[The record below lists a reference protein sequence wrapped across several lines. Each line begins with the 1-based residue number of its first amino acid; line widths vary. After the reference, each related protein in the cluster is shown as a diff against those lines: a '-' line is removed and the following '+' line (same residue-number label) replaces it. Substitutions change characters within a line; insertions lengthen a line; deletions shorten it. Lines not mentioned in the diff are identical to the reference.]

1 MAYIAQLDTFVSR
14 LNDDTDYKN
23 SHSVLSELLDMI
35 ETFNGAADYE
45 YFLKNLTPIFIKK
58 LKDVPVSFN
67 SLSMEHKLR
76 NSVLEIIHRSIMNE
90 TFQPYSEQ
98 ILETLTEIL
107 VEENEDNG
115 VLCMKIITSLHKT
128 YKANLSEKVQPF
140 VDIINEIYKN
150 MPQTVKDVFEE
161 DKTKDKEAES
171 SPTASETNGGK
182 KEMSP
187 GVVGA
192 GSFNDDS
199 AQQPKTLARAM
210 YSFKTLA
217 ECPITMVSLYSSY
230 KNLVQTSLPTFLP
243 NIINILTLQVEQQ
256 KIFREEAEKE
266 GKITT
271 SISPQI
277 KNRQAFSD
285 LILGQ
290 VKAASF
296 LAYVFIRGYANQQLG
311 QEQSKI
317 VPDVIL
323 RLLQDCPAEL
333 SVARKE
339 LLHATRHILSTPFR
353 TQFIPKIE
361 LLFDEKILIGEGL
374 TSFETLRP
382 LAYSTVADFIHNV
395 RNELTPKQIWST
407 VRIYCDLLKD
417 DLLALTVQI
426 MSAKLLL
433 NLVERIMKL
442 PNKLEGRQLFMI
454 IIDSYAKRFQSL
466 NRKYDYTIR
475 KHNEFEK
482 KRAKKEIESKKAIQR
497 YSSRKV
503 DQLEE
508 AKEDT
513 IEDDKLLEFDIKDSQ
528 SEQKAL
534 EDLSINDDHDDIEMK
549 DVEKSD
555 TTETKPGTSSSE
567 TIDIFNIEEL
577 SPISSSPANI
587 NSDLLKDA
595 RYLFRT
601 LMTFLKSVIFG
612 LKNCNPPVPP
622 QPVPTDP
629 KIAGQTVNYDKW
641 NDSAKITSFEEVNI
655 LRNLFRGGISCLR
668 FFSVSKSK
676 PSIPTGKSFDFST
689 GGPNLP
695 ITSSKEEK
703 DLMEIFATIFIHIDP
718 ASFNEIVTYELPF
731 MFESMLENAAL
742 LHLPQFF
749 LASEITSANFSGIL
763 ISFLKSKLDE
773 LGRVE
778 LIKSNILIRL
788 FKLCFMSVNLFP
800 TANESVILPHLNYL
814 ILESLK
820 LATKAEE
827 PIVYSYLV
835 RILFRSISGGRF
847 ENLYKEIMPILPVLL
862 ESLNKMIANSR
873 RPYERDIYVELCLTV
888 PVRLSV
894 LVPHL
899 NHLTRPL
906 VYALNGTQ
914 ELVTQ
919 GLRTFE
925 LCVDNLTAEYF
936 DPMIEPVI
944 DEVMAA
950 LWKHLE
956 PVPYHHQH
964 SHTAIRI
971 LGKLG
976 GRNHKNFKPCQSLV
990 FLGELDQEVNAL
1002 FTIHGLNGEIPVS
1015 ITPGIRS
1022 AIDLLEDPRLK
1033 IHYRISAFKYLSGI
1047 LKLFIDTTKPGS
1059 VDGQEYSK
1067 FLLRCI
1073 ESLKSDVVSEGS
1085 EIEGGIEL
1093 SNSDIKDISKL
1104 DRQQKLFLRLLE
1116 ILFFSISIPEL
1127 KDEASELIDGITT
1140 HFTLIYVGTSVIDR
1154 VKKERSFSVNDK
1166 EGKCFI
1172 DETTF
1177 LNAINY
1183 ALSFWDKDVRQK
1195 GIDLI
1200 KKIYETS
1207 VIIFGSDENALY
1219 SPIFRTMFYKFTH
1232 CCYNEYYHTK
1242 LGGILGLKTL
1252 FEELRIPPSWFFKRQ
1267 FELVRSVFF
1276 ILRDTPETA
1285 PYEVREL
1292 AKDLV
1297 IKILQ
1302 ECNEKLTKE
1311 TILEKPFQT
1320 LIGALVYDLAS
1331 ANPLVREVSQKSLK
1345 VLSDTTDVP
1354 IATIM
1359 GPCKLLLLT
1368 PIFGKPLRALPFP
1381 MQIGNIDAIT
1391 FCLGLDNTFL
1401 TFNDELN
1408 RLLLEALALV
1418 DAEDESLANVHRL
1431 HEYRTAKQL
1440 IELRVVCIKLLSLAL
1455 TKPDFSLGSLAEARI
1470 RILGVFFKALCN
1482 KSTEIIH
1489 AAHLGLKS
1497 SLQENAKLPKEL
1509 LQNGLRPMLMN
1520 LSDHKKLTI
1529 SGLEALARLLELLI
1543 SYFRVEIGRKL
1554 LDHLMAW
1561 AQINTLRQ
1569 IALQDLENN
1578 HTVQIVMAILNIFH
1592 LLPAKAYTFMEEIIG
1607 TLQYLEGHLDRHQ
1620 NSPFRIP
1627 VAKFLNRFPE
1637 NCIDYF
1643 TQNFKNRKLGSMLAS
1658 FAGMK
1663 DCEKIRN
1670 VAKERIQAIY
1680 EDVVG
1685 ETDPEVK
1692 VVKFANLVDLLE
1704 SITTRDE
1711 DWFNSLKE
1719 LLLSVLKMIEQIV
1732 ELKYNSALI
1741 SAAHFQADQSISKF
1755 LNIIVNYLI
1764 LNPSESS
1771 MTFSTIEM
1779 LCSLKIKLPSELED
1793 FIFKHIVC
1801 SDDISHRELY
1811 LNNSIDFI
1819 TTDEKASLKTKIM
1832 CLKKIINSILLFEIL
1847 KNGNADVFFKNDEWL
1862 NKVCNNI
1869 WRSTNDII
1877 TDHTSGTMDTYRFEL
1892 LEMTS
1897 ILLKWC
1903 TSSVSNYRKDII
1915 KFSWNYIKLEDNI
1928 TKQVAYVTTA
1938 FFISAFEIPA
1948 KLATQVFV
1956 ALLRTHQTDSR
1967 HLVRQALD
1975 ILAPVM
1981 SERMNDV
1988 EAPLSWLKW
1997 PRRVISED
2005 GFNVT
2010 QVLNVYQFI
2019 VHHPDLF
2026 FVAREHF
2033 VSNIITA
2040 MGKLTIL
2047 ANPALENQ
2055 VLAIELSELILKWE
2069 TKGAKEKQ
2077 EKQVEDGENIALENG
2092 ESKESDDIEVDQE
2105 ENQEENEENRVTR
2118 ADLVSDFT
2126 TSSNY
2131 SIPFGQREACV
2142 TFLIRYVCISPQRAS
2157 ESELGQKALGILYD
2171 LLSPRHWSE
2180 VSVKLTFF
2188 EKFLL
2193 SNDLNSSNLLGYCLN
2208 ALEVL
2213 GVVLEWKK
2221 SEWIVS
2227 NLGYLQKLL
2236 EKCIKSDNHDIQE
2249 VLQRVLRIIL
2259 QAINDEKGTLT
2270 SVDDEEDEVKDFISL
2285 LISTVSEDLGDMPSV
2300 AAGVTLSWTLAN
2312 YRPSTLDSLLP
2323 LIMRTFSKLCKDHIT
2338 ITHQGSQSSSSP
2350 KDSSNSE
2357 FEARMTTKLLE
2368 KILNLSSMRISN
2380 LGDQRRIF
2388 LSLLAQLIERSL
2400 DKATLEKIIK
2410 MVKSWVFSRTDLF
2423 PTTKEKAAILAKMM
2437 VFEIRGEPTL
2447 SKDFYQIIVDIFEDD
2462 TFSCTELTVRM
2473 EQPFLVGTRSADVS
2487 IRRKLM
2493 SILNNSLEKDIS
2505 KRLYY
2510 VIREQNW
2517 EYLADYPWLNQALQL
2532 LFGAFEFD
2540 RNIELLSDE
2549 YKLPPLESDR
2559 FKFSPQENTAED
2571 DKDGDAMDVDRE
2583 EKSTST
2589 DDLNSLISKHFMF
2602 LEKISSIT
2610 AGEILEP
2617 LIDMFYQSSQSIH
2630 RVWSIIFPIAFKSIP
2645 RSEHL
2650 DFTRFLVILLSKD
2663 YHTRQAD
2670 SRPNVIQSLL
2680 EGVARTNELQLPPF
2694 AIECLASNF
2703 NAWPQGIHILETIEK
2718 QSINGNA
2725 EVREVTQDALAELYA
2740 TLKEDD
2746 MFYGLWRRRAKYSE
2760 TIAALS
2766 FEQIGLWDKAQQL
2779 YETAQIKARSG
2790 ALPYGESE
2798 YALWEDHWILCA
2810 EKLQHWDILTE
2821 LAKHEGFS
2829 DLLLECGWRVAD
2841 WNTDRE
2847 TLDQTVKSVMDV
2859 PTPRR
2864 QVFETFLCLQ
2874 GYGQEKETLHDL
2886 SKLCDEG
2893 IQLALRKWHGLPTRF
2908 NNAHIPLLHTF
2919 QQYVEFMEA
2928 SQVYALLVTTNA
2940 ENLDAK
2946 SQELKRVLQVWRE
2959 RLPNIWDDINIWNDL
2974 VTWRQHAFQVI
2985 NKVYMPFIPMLQQ
2998 SNSGGNA
3005 NSYAYRGFHE
3015 IAWVINRFAHVAR
3028 KHSMADVC
3036 INQLTKIYQL
3046 PNIEIQEA
3054 FLKLKEQVKCHYQN
3068 PNELNTGLDVIRN
3081 TNLVYFATQQ
3091 KAEFFTLKG
3100 MFLNKLNQKDEAN
3113 KAFAT
3118 SVQIDLNLPKA
3129 WAEWGMFNDR
3139 RFKEKPN
3146 DMVYA
3151 NNAISCYLQ
3160 AAGLYKNGKTRK
3172 LLARILWLISLDDV
3186 SGTLAQAFDNFRGEV
3201 PVWYWITFI
3210 SQLLTALS
3218 YSEARL
3224 VRQILIR
3231 IAKSYPQ
3238 ALHFQLRTT
3247 KEDFAAKQRQFMD
3260 SRNSSNRA
3268 NITAPQK
3275 QDVKSEEKTNES
3287 IKSESTENAQNA
3299 SAGTTP
3305 NATLAKDGSPPSSS
3319 APASSHQT
3327 NGSPAASGSP
3337 GTTAAASGAQ
3347 ATPSAPDARSSNPST
3362 SKPTPVPTPAATSG
3376 GAATPGSTTGVSG
3389 TNSTPGIKPQQTSAN
3404 GAVRQS
3410 WEHVEEIMGILK
3422 TAYPL
3427 LALSLESLVDQINQR
3442 FKCTA
3447 DEDAYR
3453 LGVALLNDGVQYL
3466 NRLGNPR
3473 DDAKLPP
3480 STEANITRFAE
3491 TVLPKQIRSEFE
3503 KDLVIGKPNLE
3514 TYIIKLRK
3522 WRDRLED
3529 KLDRRFSEV
3538 NLENLCPHLS
3548 EFHHQK
3554 FEEIEVPGQYLLNKD
3569 NNAHFV
3575 KIERFLPTLDLVRGT
3590 NACYKRLKIRG
3601 HDGSL
3606 HAFAVQFP
3614 AARHCR
3620 REECVFQLFRIFGDT
3635 LSRKVETRRRNI
3647 QFTLPIAVPLSP
3659 HIRIINDDSKDITMQ
3674 KVYEDFCKRNG
3685 KNRDEPFV
3693 YTVEKLRAAFDP
3705 RLPKPDIMS
3714 IKVEILSAIQSLLVP
3729 STILKNYFIENYP
3742 QFEDFWLFRKQFT
3755 SQYASFIFSTYMMCV
3770 NTRQPQKIHVNKGSG
3785 SVWTSDM
3792 LPCKIASKNASLDG
3806 SRGGKPAPLFYNAE
3820 LVPFRLTPNIQK
3832 LIGETGLEGILSVY
3846 ILAIG
3851 RALTEPES
3859 DLEQYLTLFVRDEV
3873 ISWSIQQD
3881 PPRPIPQDSQ
3891 LREIV
3896 RVNVDLIIKRVLSM
3910 GHISSGPSTSTQN
3923 VLELIA
3929 QAVNPRNLAAADTLW
3944 MAYF

>member
-1 MAYIAQLDTFVSR
+1 MSYTAQLDVFVSR
-14 LNDDTDYKN
+14 LNDSADYRTA
-23 SHSVLSELLDMI
+23 HSILSELLDMI
-35 ETFNGAADYE
+35 ETFNGAAEYE
-45 YFLKNLTPIFIKK
+45 YFLKNLVPIFIKN
-58 LKDVPVSFN
+58 LEDVPISFI
-67 SLSMEHKLR
+67 STSPEHKLR
-76 NSVLEIIHRSIMNE
+76 NCILEIIHRSIMNE
-90 TFQPYSEQ
+90 TFEPFSEQ
-98 ILETLTEIL
+98 ILDALTKIL
-107 VEENEDNG
+107 VDENEDNG
-115 VLCMKIITSLHKT
+115 VLCMKVITSLHKS
-128 YKANLSEKVQPF
+128 YKAKLSEKVQPF
-140 VDIINEIYKN
+140 VEVISQIYEN
-150 MPQTVKDVFEE
+150 MPKTVSEIFNND
-161 DKTKDKEAES
+161 TS
-171 SPTASETNGGK
+171 SSITASSQESD

-187 GVVGA
+187 LIVEE
-192 GSFNDDS
+192 SS
-199 AQQPKTLARAM
+199 TKTLNKAM
-210 YSFKTLA
+210 FSFKTLA

-230 KNLVQTSLPTFLP
+230 KTLVQTSLPEFLP
-243 NIINILTLQVEQQ
+243 KIINILVLEVEEQRL
-256 KIFREEAEKE
+256 FREEASKE
-266 GKITT
+266 GKVTA
-271 SISPQI
+271 SISPKI
-277 KNRQAFSD
+277 KNRQAYSD
-285 LILGQ
+285 FILGQ

-296 LAYVFIRGYANQQLG
+296 LAYVFIRGYANQHLSSERSQV
-311 QEQSKI
+311 

-407 VRIYCDLLKD
+407 VKIYCDLLKD
-417 DLLALTVQI
+417 DSLALTVQI

-442 PNKLEGRQLFMI
+442 PNKLEGRQLFML
-454 IIDSYAKRFQSL
+454 IIDSYAKRFESL
-466 NRKYDYTIR
+466 NRKYNYIIN
-475 KHNEFEK
+475 KFNEFEK
-482 KRAKKEIESKKAIQR
+482 NRGQKEAESKKAIER
-497 YSSRKV
+497 YTSKRIDNDSNNSN
-503 DQLEE
+503 DN
-508 AKEDT
+508 D
-513 IEDDKLLEFDIKDSQ
+513 KDSHDE
-528 SEQKAL
+528 SEEPVMTPATSTD
-534 EDLSINDDHDDIEMK
+534 ENDDDDVKIKELPE
-549 DVEKSD
+549 DVEMLD
-555 TTETKPGTSSSE
+555 EDETETKPKEEEEEEE
-567 TIDIFNIEEL
+567 TKENGKTEKSDVEEKHKTETKDEDDEEAIFLDLFNIESFSPIAT
-577 SPISSSPANI
+577 SPISS

-601 LMTFLKSVIFG
+601 LMTFLKSMIFG

-622 QPVPTDP
+622 QPTQNDP
-629 KIAGQTVNYDKW
+629 KNPGQQVNYDKW
-641 NDSAKITSFEEVNI
+641 NDSAKLISYEEVNV
-655 LRNLFRGGISCLR
+655 LRALFRGGISCLR
-668 FFSVSKSK
+668 FFSVSKVK
-676 PSIPTGKSFDFST
+676 PSIAPAKAFDFST

-718 ASFNEIVTYELPF
+718 ASFNEIVSSELPF
-731 MFESMLENAAL
+731 MFESMLENATL

-749 LASEITSANFSGIL
+749 LASEVTSANFSSIL
-763 ISFLKSKLDE
+763 IIFLKNNLDQ
-773 LGRVE
+773 LGKVE
-778 LIKSNILIRL
+778 LVKSNILIRL
-788 FKLCFMSVNLFP
+788 FKLCFMSVHLFP
-800 TANESVILPHLNYL
+800 AANESVILPHLNHL

-820 LATKAEE
+820 LSTKAEE

-862 ESLNKMIANSR
+862 ENLNKMIANAR

-899 NHLTRPL
+899 NYLTRPL
-906 VYALNGTQ
+906 VYALNGSQ
-914 ELVTQ
+914 ELITQ

-944 DEVMAA
+944 DEIMAA

-976 GRNHKNFKPCQSLV
+976 GRNHKHFKPCKNLITQS
-990 FLGELDQEVNAL
+990 ELDQEIKAL
-1002 FTIHGLNGEIPVS
+1002 FSVYGLNGKVPIS
-1015 ITPGIRS
+1015 ITPGVQS
-1022 AIDLLEDPRLK
+1022 AIKLLEDQRLK
-1033 IHYRISAFKYLSGI
+1033 VHYRISAFKYLTSI
-1047 LKLFIDTTKPGS
+1047 LKLFIDTTPIPEG
-1059 VDGQEYSK
+1059 YSK
-1067 FLLRCI
+1067 F
-1073 ESLKSDVVSEGS
+1073 VSESVDMLKQEKIS
-1085 EIEGGIEL
+1085 ETVEL
-1093 SNSDIKDISKL
+1093 EETGVADVAKL
-1104 DRQQKLFLRLLE
+1104 DRQQLLFTRLLE
-1116 ILFFSISIPEL
+1116 ILFFSISIPEV
-1127 KDEASELIDGITT
+1127 KEEASALIDGLTT
-1140 HFTLIYVGTSVIDR
+1140 HFTLLYLGTSVVDKI
-1154 VKKERSFSVNDK
+1154 KKERPFSVNDN
-1166 EGKCFI
+1166 EGKAYI
-1172 DETTF
+1172 SETAF
-1177 LNAINY
+1177 LSALNY
-1183 ALSFWDKDVRQK
+1183 ALSFWDKDVRNK
-1195 GIDLI
+1195 GIEAI
-1200 KKIYETS
+1200 KNVYTTT
-1207 VIIFGSDENALY
+1207 VTLFGSEENALN
-1219 SPIFRTMFYKFTH
+1219 SPVFRSMFYKFTH
-1232 CCYNEYYHTK
+1232 CCYNEYYYSK
-1242 LGGILGLKTL
+1242 LGGILGLKTM
-1252 FEELRIPPSWFFKRQ
+1252 FEDLGISSKWFFKRQ
-1267 FELVRSVFF
+1267 FELVRSIFF

-1285 PYEVREL
+1285 PFEVRDS
-1292 AKDLV
+1292 AKTLV
-1297 IKILQ
+1297 LKLLK
-1302 ECNEKLTKE
+1302 ECNSGLSKDEV
-1311 TILEKPFQT
+1311 LEKPFQT
-1320 LIGALVYDLAS
+1320 VVGALVYDLAS
-1331 ANPLVREVSQKSLK
+1331 SNPLVREVSQSALK
-1345 VLSDTTDVP
+1345 VLSETTNVP
-1354 IATIM
+1354 IAIIM
-1359 GPCKLLLLT
+1359 GPCKHLLLT

-1391 FCLGLDNTFL
+1391 FCLDIPDTFL
-1401 TFNDELN
+1401 TFNEELN

-1431 HEYRTAKQL
+1431 NEFRTSKQL

-1455 TKPDFSLGSLAEARI
+1455 TKPDFALGPLAEYRI

-1482 KSTEIIH
+1482 KSTEIIN
-1489 AAHLGLKS
+1489 AAHLGLQS

-1520 LSDHKKLTI
+1520 LSDHKKLTV

-1561 AQINTLRQ
+1561 AQINTLRR
-1569 IALQDLENN
+1569 IAGLDLENN
-1578 HTVQIVMAILNIFH
+1578 HTVQIVLAILNIFH
-1592 LLPAKAYTFMEEIIG
+1592 LLPPKAYTFMEEIIN

-1620 NSPFRIP
+1620 NSPFRVP
-1627 VAKFLNRFPE
+1627 VAKFLNRFAE
-1637 NCIDYF
+1637 NCIEYYI
-1643 TQNFKNRKLGSMLAS
+1643 TNFKNRKLGNTLAS
-1658 FAGMK
+1658 IAGMEGCDK
-1663 DCEKIRN
+1663 IRDIAKEKIQS
-1670 VAKERIQAIY
+1670 ILD
-1680 EDVVG
+1680 DVQN
-1685 ETDPEVK
+1685 ETVEETK

-1704 SITTRDE
+1704 AITKYDH
-1711 DWFNSLKE
+1711 DWFDKQKDF
-1719 LLLSVLKMIEQIV
+1719 LSNVSKLV
-1732 ELKYNSALI
+1732 ENISKIRNNVPLVSPAL
-1741 SAAHFQADQSISKF
+1741 FQADQAIDK
-1755 LNIIVNYLI
+1755 LQVILINYLER
-1764 LNPSESS
+1764 NPTEIDLLFVIVERHSQ
-1771 MTFSTIEM
+1771 
-1779 LCSLKIKLPSELED
+1779 LKLKIPNQLED
-1793 FIFKHIVC
+1793 YIFTKIVSS
-1801 SDDISHRELY
+1801 SDIEYREKY
-1811 LNNSIDFI
+1811 LNKCIDFI
-1819 TTDEKASLKTKIM
+1819 SDSSSNLKSKIFFIR
-1832 CLKKIINSILLFEIL
+1832 KVFNSILIFEF
-1847 KNGNADVFFKNDEWL
+1847 KTKGKVDEFFTSSPAWL
-1862 NKVCNNI
+1862 EKICNNI
-1869 WRSTNDII
+1869 WKSTNDII
-1877 TDHTSGTMDTYRFEL
+1877 TGHTSGILDSYRYAL
-1892 LEMTS
+1892 LELTAL
-1897 ILLKWC
+1897 LLKIAP
-1903 TSSVSNYRKDII
+1903 NFIGDLKKDII

-1928 TKQVAYVTTA
+1928 TKQVAYVTTSY
-1938 FFISAFEIPA
+1938 FISSYEIPA

-1956 ALLRTHQTDSR
+1956 ALLRTHQADSR
-1967 HLVRQALD
+1967 HLVKQALD

-1981 SERMNDV
+1981 SERMIDV
-1988 EAPLSWLKW
+1988 ESPDSWLKW
-1997 PRRVISED
+1997 PRRIISED

-2019 VHHPDLF
+2019 VQHPDLF

-2033 VSNIITA
+2033 ISNIITA

-2047 ANPALENQ
+2047 ANPAIENQ
-2055 VLAIELSELILKWE
+2055 VLAIELAELILKWE
-2069 TKGAKEKQ
+2069 SRAKLEKKDQ
-2077 EKQVEDGENIALENG
+2077 DEP
-2092 ESKESDDIEVDQE
+2092 IEEV
-2105 ENQEENEENRVTR
+2105 R
-2118 ADLVSDFT
+2118 ADDFT
-2126 TSSNY
+2126 TSPNY

-2171 LLSPRHWSE
+2171 LLSPDHWAE

-2188 EKFLL
+2188 EKFVL

-2221 SEWIVS
+2221 SEWIIS
-2227 NLGYLQKLL
+2227 NLAYLHKLL

-2249 VLQRVLRIIL
+2249 VLQRVLKLIL
-2259 QAINDEKGTLT
+2259 QAINEQKDSDED
-2270 SVDDEEDEVKDFISL
+2270 DDEDEDVKEFISL
-2285 LISTVSEDLGDMPSV
+2285 LSSTVAEDLGDMPSV

-2312 YRPSTLDSLLP
+2312 YRPAILDSLLP
-2323 LIMRTFSKLCKDHIT
+2323 SIMRTFSKLCKDHIT
-2338 ITHQGSQSSSSP
+2338 ITHQGSQSSS
-2350 KDSSNSE
+2350 KDSANSE
-2357 FEARMTTKLLE
+2357 YEAKMTTRLLE

-2380 LGDQRRIF
+2380 LADQRRIF

-2400 DKATLEKIIK
+2400 DKDTLEKIIK
-2410 MVKSWVFSRTDLF
+2410 MVKTWVFSRTDLF
-2423 PTTKEKAAILAKMM
+2423 PTTKEKAAILSKMM

-2447 SKDFYQIIVDIFEDD
+2447 SKEFYQIIVDIFEDD

-2510 VIREQNW
+2510 IIREQNW
-2517 EYLADYPWLNQALQL
+2517 EFLADYPWLNQALQL
-2532 LFGAFEFD
+2532 LYGSFD
-2540 RNIELLSDE
+2540 FDTKIELVDSE
-2549 YKLPPLESDR
+2549 NKLPQVSILSLPKSD
-2559 FKFSPQENTAED
+2559 SNMEVDTENAS
-2571 DKDGDAMDVDRE
+2571 VDE
-2583 EKSTST
+2583 LLKKHNEFLAKVS
-2589 DDLNSLISKHFMF
+2589 DLR
-2602 LEKISSIT
+2602 
-2610 AGEILEP
+2610 AGAILEP
-2617 LIDMFYQSSQSIH
+2617 LIDLFYQSSDAIH
-2630 RVWSIIFPIAFKSIP
+2630 RAWSNLFPIAFTSIP
-2645 RSEHL
+2645 RSEYL
-2650 DFTRFLVILLSKD
+2650 DFTRYLVILLSKD
-2663 YHTRQAD
+2663 YHTRQVD
-2670 SRPNVIQSLL
+2670 SRPNVIVSLL
-2680 EGVARTNELQLPPF
+2680 EGIARCDGLQLPPF
-2694 AIECLASNF
+2694 AVECLATNF
-2703 NAWPQGIHILETIEK
+2703 NGWSQGINILENIEE
-2718 QSINGNA
+2718 QSAIGNA
-2725 EVREVTQDALAELYA
+2725 EVREVTQDALAKLYA

-2760 TIAALS
+2760 TISALS
-2766 FEQIGLWDKAQQL
+2766 YEQIGLWDKAQQL

-2810 EKLQHWDILTE
+2810 EKLQHWDILTD
-2821 LAKHEGFS
+2821 LARHEGFS

-2841 WNTDRE
+2841 WFNDRE
-2847 TLDQTVKSVMDV
+2847 TIDQTVKNVMDV

-2874 GYGQEKETLHDL
+2874 GFAKEKETLQDL
-2886 SKLCDEG
+2886 SRLCDEG
-2893 IQLALRKWHGLPTRF
+2893 IQLALRKWHGLPQRF

-2928 SQVYALLVTTNA
+2928 SQVYASLQTTNA
-2940 ENLDAK
+2940 QNLDVK

-2959 RLPNIWDDINIWNDL
+2959 RLPNIWDDINLWNDL
-2974 VTWRQHAFQVI
+2974 VVWRQHAFQVI
-2985 NKVYMPFIPMLQQ
+2985 NSVYLPLIQQ
-2998 SNSGGNA
+2998 TNSGGNA
-3005 NSYAYRGFHE
+3005 NSYAYRGYHE

-3028 KHSMADVC
+3028 KHNMADVC
-3036 INQLTKIYQL
+3036 IKELTRIYQL

-3068 PNELNTGLDVIRN
+3068 PNELNTGLDVISS

-3139 RFKEKPN
+3139 RFKENPN

-3151 NNAISCYLQ
+3151 NNAVTCYLS

-3172 LLARILWLISLDDV
+3172 LLARILWLISLDDA
-3186 SGTLAQAFDNFRGEV
+3186 SGTLAQAFENFRGEV

-3210 SQLLTALS
+3210 PQLLTSLS
-3218 YSEARL
+3218 HKEAKLARQVL
-3224 VRQILIR
+3224 VR

-3247 KEDFAAKQRQFMD
+3247 KEDFAAKQRQGEAV
-3260 SRNSSNRA
+3260 RQQQA
-3268 NITAPQK
+3268 
-3275 QDVKSEEKTNES
+3275 
-3287 IKSESTENAQNA
+3287 NAQ
-3299 SAGTTP
+3299 
-3305 NATLAKDGSPPSSS
+3305 
-3319 APASSHQT
+3319 APAPPKTEGSETQTTDANGNQT
-3327 NGSPAASGSP
+3327 NGSENGTNATNTSNVTDTKDGDNVASSQSP
-3337 GTTAAASGAQ
+3337 NGNASSENGANSTDHTTTAQTGAPPQSSPQSRNSIPVAITQ
-3347 ATPSAPDARSSNPST
+3347 AL
-3362 SKPTPVPTPAATSG
+3362 
-3376 GAATPGSTTGVSG
+3376 
-3389 TNSTPGIKPQQTSAN
+3389 
-3404 GAVRQS
+3404 
-3410 WEHVEEIMGILK
+3410 EHVEEIMGILK

-3480 STEANITRFAE
+3480 VTEANITRFAE
-3491 TVLPKQIRSEFE
+3491 TVLPKQIRAEFE

-3569 NNAHFV
+3569 TNSHFI
-3575 KIERFLPTLDLVRGT
+3575 KIERFLPTIDLARGT
-3590 NACYKRLKIRG
+3590 NACYKRLRIRG

-3606 HAFAVQFP
+3606 HTFAVQFP

-3620 REECVFQLFRIFGDT
+3620 REESLFQLFRIFNDT
-3635 LSRKVETRRRNI
+3635 ISRKVETRRRNI

-3659 HIRIINDDSKDITMQ
+3659 HIRIINDDPRDVTMQ
-3674 KVYEDFCKRNG
+3674 KVYEDYCRRSG
-3685 KNRDEPFV
+3685 KSRDEPFI
-3693 YTVEKLRAAFDP
+3693 YTIEKLRAAFDP

-3714 IKVEILSAIQSLLVP
+3714 IRVEILSAIQSLLVP
-3729 STILKNYFIENYP
+3729 STVMKNYFIELYP

-3755 SQYASFIFSTYMMCV
+3755 SQYASFIFTTYMMCV
-3770 NTRQPQKIHVNKGSG
+3770 NARQPQKIHINKGSG
-3785 SVWTSDM
+3785 NVWTSDM
-3792 LPCKIASKNASLDG
+3792 LPCKIASKSALMMDNQQG
-3806 SRGGKPAPLFYNAE
+3806 RPTPLFYNAE
-3820 LVPFRLTPNIQK
+3820 MVPFRLTPNIQK
-3832 LIGETGLEGILSVY
+3832 LIGETSLEGVLAVY
-3846 ILAIG
+3846 ILCIA
-3851 RALTEPES
+3851 RALAEPES
-3859 DLEQYLTLFVRDEV
+3859 DLEQFLTLFVRDEV
-3873 ISWSIQQD
+3873 ISWCAQQE
-3881 PPRPIPQDSQ
+3881 PPRPIPQDKQ

-3896 RVNVDLIIKRVLSM
+3896 RINVEFIIKKVISIGR
-3910 GHISSGPSTSTQN
+3910 ISSGPSVATQN
-3923 VLELIA
+3923 VLELIS

>member
-1 MAYIAQLDTFVSR
+1 MSYSEQLDAFVSR
-14 LNDDTDYKN
+14 LNDNADYKTAY
-23 SHSVLSELLDMI
+23 SVLSELLDMM
-35 ETFNGAADYE
+35 ETFNGATEYE
-45 YFLKNLTPIFIKK
+45 YFLSNLVPIFIRN
-58 LKDVPVSFN
+58 LEEVPISFN
-67 SLSMEHKLR
+67 SQSPEHKLR
-76 NSVLEIIHRSIMNE
+76 NSTLEIIHRSIMND
-90 TFQPYSEQ
+90 TFQPFSEK
-98 ILETLTEIL
+98 ILDVLTKIL
-107 VEENEDNG
+107 LEENEDNG
-115 VLCMKIITSLHKT
+115 VLCMKIITSLHKA
-128 YKANLSEKVQPF
+128 YKTQLAEKVKPF
-140 VDIINEIYKN
+140 IEIINQIYDN
-150 MPQTVKDVFEE
+150 MPQTVQELISN
-161 DKTKDKEAES
+161 TS
-171 SPTASETNGGK
+171 SMPPSQDSDT

-187 GVVGA
+187 PP
-192 GSFNDDS
+192 FNEDGM
-199 AQQPKTLARAM
+199 QKTLNKAM
-210 YSFKTLA
+210 YSFKSLA
-217 ECPITMVSLYSSY
+217 ECPITIVSLFSSY
-230 KNLVQTSLPTFLP
+230 KNLVQTSLPDFLP
-243 NIINILTLQVEQQ
+243 RIINILSLQVEEQRLY
-256 KIFREEAEKE
+256 REEAEKE
-266 GKITT
+266 NKIVT
-271 SISPQI
+271 SISPKI
-277 KNRQAFSD
+277 KNRQAYSD
-285 LILGQ
+285 FILGQ

-296 LAYVFIRGYANQQLG
+296 LAYVIIRGYVNQHLPA
-311 QEQSKI
+311 EQSKV
-317 VPDVIL
+317 VPQVIL

-353 TQFIPKIE
+353 SEFIPKIE
-361 LLFDEKILIGEGL
+361 LLFNEKVLIGEGL
-374 TSFETLRP
+374 TSYETLRP

-395 RNELTPKQIWST
+395 RNELTPSQIWST
-407 VRIYCDLLKD
+407 VKIYCELLKD
-417 DLLALTVQI
+417 DSLALTVQI

-442 PNKLEGRQLFMI
+442 PSKLEGRQLFMI
-454 IIDSYAKRFQSL
+454 IIDSYAKRFCSL
-466 NRKYDYTIR
+466 NRKYDYIITR
-475 KHNEFEK
+475 HEEYEK
-482 KRAKKEIESKKAIQR
+482 KRAVKELESKKAIMR
-497 YSSRKV
+497 YSS
-503 DQLEE
+503 
-508 AKEDT
+508 KEDLDDDSMEIDVNLNDNNEDVEMSDASKADGT
-513 IEDDKLLEFDIKDSQ
+513 IEQTNPEELKKN
-528 SEQKAL
+528 EQ
-534 EDLSINDDHDDIEMK
+534 EIN
-549 DVEKSD
+549 
-555 TTETKPGTSSSE
+555 
-567 TIDIFNIEEL
+567 IFNIDEF
-577 SPISSSPANI
+577 SPILITPATNS
-587 NSDLLKDA
+587 SDLLKDA

-622 QPVPTDP
+622 QPTPSDT
-629 KIAGQTVNYDKW
+629 KNAGQVVNYDKW
-641 NDSAKITSFEEVNI
+641 NNSAKITSYEEINI
-655 LRNLFRGGISCLR
+655 FRELFRGGISCLK
-668 FFSVSKSK
+668 FFSVTKPKTTTPQSK
-676 PSIPTGKSFDFST
+676 GFDFST

-703 DLMEIFATIFIHIDP
+703 DLMEIFATVFIHVDP
-718 ASFNEIVTYELPF
+718 ASFNEIVNFELPYL
-731 MFESMLENAAL
+731 FESMLENAAL

-749 LASEITSANFSGIL
+749 LASEVTSANFSGIL
-763 ISFLKSKLDE
+763 ISFLRSKLGE
-773 LGRVE
+773 LGKVE
-778 LIKSNILIRL
+778 LVKSNILIRL

-800 TANESVILPHLNYL
+800 NANESVILPHLNHL
-814 ILESLK
+814 ILESLL

-847 ENLYKEIMPILPVLL
+847 ESLYKEIMPILPVLL
-862 ESLNKMIANSR
+862 ESLNKLIANSS

-899 NHLTRPL
+899 NYLTRPL
-906 VYALNGTQ
+906 VFALNGSQ
-914 ELVTQ
+914 ELVSQ

-944 DEVMAA
+944 DEIMQA

-976 GRNHKNFKPCQSLV
+976 GRNHKNFKPCSTLVTQS
-990 FLGELDQEVNAL
+990 ELDQEIKAL
-1002 FTIHGLNGEIPVS
+1002 FEVHGLNDDVPVS
-1015 ITPGIRS
+1015 ITPGISS
-1022 AIDLLEDPRLK
+1022 AIKLLEDPRIK
-1033 IHYRISAFKYLSGI
+1033 VHYRISAFKYLSGV
-1047 LKLFIDTTKPGS
+1047 LKLFVDTTPIPNN
-1059 VDGQEYSK
+1059 Y
-1067 FLLRCI
+1067 
-1073 ESLKSDVVSEGS
+1073 ESYISECVQQLKSEKS
-1085 EIEGGIEL
+1085 EITVLEKSGIE
-1093 SNSDIKDISKL
+1093 DMDKL
-1104 DRQQKLFLRLLE
+1104 NRQQKLFARLLE
-1116 ILFFSISIPEL
+1116 MLFFSVSIPEIEQ
-1127 KDEASELIDGITT
+1127 EASELIDGLSTHIT
-1140 HFTLIYVGTSVIDR
+1140 FLYLGTSIIDKI
-1154 VKKERSFSVNDK
+1154 KKERPFSVNDN
-1166 EGKCFI
+1166 EGKSYI
-1172 DETTF
+1172 SEVAF
-1177 LNAINY
+1177 LSAISY
-1183 ALSFWDKDVRQK
+1183 ALSFWDKKVRNK
-1195 GIDLI
+1195 GIETI
-1200 KKIYETS
+1200 KNVFTTTTA
-1207 VIIFGSDENALY
+1207 IFGSEEDALY
-1219 SPIFRTMFYKFTH
+1219 SPIFRSMFYKFTH
-1232 CCYNEYYHTK
+1232 CCFNEYYHTK
-1242 LGGILGLKTL
+1242 LGGIIGLKTM
-1252 FEELRIPPSWFFKRQ
+1252 FDDIAIPSSWFFKRQ
-1267 FELVRSVFF
+1267 FELVRSIFF
-1276 ILRDTPETA
+1276 VLRDTPEMA
-1285 PYEVREL
+1285 PFEIRDL
-1292 AKDLV
+1292 AQNLV
-1297 IKILQ
+1297 LKLLTT
-1302 ECNEKLTKE
+1302 CNANLPKE

-1320 LIGALVYDLAS
+1320 LVGALVYDLAS
-1331 ANPLVREVSQKSLK
+1331 ANPLVREVSQLSLK
-1345 VLSDTTDVP
+1345 ALSETTSVP
-1354 IATIM
+1354 ISTIM
-1359 GPCKLLLLT
+1359 GPCKHLLLT

-1381 MQIGNIDAIT
+1381 MQIGNISAIT
-1391 FCLGLDNTFL
+1391 FCLNLDDTFL
-1401 TFNDELN
+1401 TFNEELN

-1431 HEYRTAKQL
+1431 YEHRTSKQL

-1482 KSTEIIH
+1482 KSTEIIN

-1520 LSDHKKLTI
+1520 LSDHKKLTV

-1569 IALQDLENN
+1569 IAGQDLENN

-1592 LLPAKAYTFMEEIIG
+1592 LLPPKAYTFMEELIN
-1607 TLQYLEGHLDRHQ
+1607 TLQYLEGNLDRHQ
-1620 NSPFRIP
+1620 SSPFRVP
-1627 VAKFLNRFPE
+1627 VSKFLNRFSD
-1637 NCIDYF
+1637 NCLEYF
-1643 TQNFKNRKLGSMLAS
+1643 ITNLKNRKLGNMLAS
-1658 FAGMK
+1658 IAGMENCSNIRETAK
-1663 DCEKIRN
+1663 SKIQ
-1670 VAKERIQAIY
+1670 EIY
-1680 EDVVG
+1680 ESVKQ
-1685 ETDPEVK
+1685 ETSYEIK
-1692 VVKFANLVDLLE
+1692 VIKFSNVIDLLDAICAHDKE
-1704 SITTRDE
+1704 
-1711 DWFNSLKE
+1711 WFDKNKDL
-1719 LLLSVLKMIEQIV
+1719 
-1732 ELKYNSALI
+1732 LI
-1741 SAAHFQADQSISKF
+1741 SHLELISSIINEKDGATSTTSTYFQADQSISKF
-1755 LNIIVNYLI
+1755 QSIMVKYLQRNPNEIELVFKFIDTLCVLNI
-1764 LNPSESS
+1764 
-1771 MTFSTIEM
+1771 
-1779 LCSLKIKLPSELED
+1779 KIPIELED
-1793 FIFKHIVC
+1793 FLFKTVA
-1801 SDDISHRELY
+1801 SSTDTKYKELY
-1811 LNNSIDFI
+1811 LTKSIDFI
-1819 TTDEKASLKTKIM
+1819 VDATSSFKAKIFVLKHI
-1832 CLKKIINSILLFEIL
+1832 LNSILIYSAQKDGNLDVYFE
-1847 KNGNADVFFKNDEWL
+1847 NSSNEWL
-1862 NKVCNNI
+1862 ETIHNNI
-1869 WRSTNDII
+1869 WKAANNSLP
-1877 TDHTSGTMDTYRFEL
+1877 DHSSGMMDAYRFKL
-1892 LEMTS
+1892 LEMTA
-1897 ILLKWC
+1897 ILLKWA
-1903 TSSVSNYRKDII
+1903 SVHISTFRKDII
-1915 KFSWNYIKLEDNI
+1915 KFSWNYIKLDDNI
-1928 TKQVAYVTTA
+1928 SKQVAYVTTA
-1938 FFISAFEIPA
+1938 YFISAYETPT

-1981 SERMNDV
+1981 EDRMVD
-1988 EAPLSWLKW
+1988 ADSPISWLKW

-2019 VHHPDLF
+2019 VQHPDIF
-2026 FVAREHF
+2026 FIAREHF
-2033 VSNIITA
+2033 ISNIITA

-2047 ANPALENQ
+2047 ANPAVENQ
-2055 VLAIELSELILKWE
+2055 VLAIELAELILKWE
-2069 TKGAKEKQ
+2069 RKADELK
-2077 EKQVEDGENIALENG
+2077 ANG
-2092 ESKESDDIEVDQE
+2092 DTADDIKNVD
-2105 ENQEENEENRVTR
+2105 
-2118 ADLVSDFT
+2118 SDFT

-2131 SIPFGQREACV
+2131 TIPFGQREACV

-2171 LLSPRHWSE
+2171 LLSPQHWPE

-2213 GVVLEWKK
+2213 GVVLDWKK
-2221 SEWIVS
+2221 NEWIMS
-2227 NLGYLQKLL
+2227 NLSYLHKLL

-2259 QAINDEKGTLT
+2259 QAIMQKV
-2270 SVDDEEDEVKDFISL
+2270 SSDDEEDEVKDFISL
-2285 LISTVSEDLGDMPSV
+2285 LTSTVAEDLGDTPSV

-2312 YRPSTLDSLLP
+2312 YRPSTLDPLLP

-2338 ITHQGSQSSSSP
+2338 ITHQGSQASS

-2357 FEARMTTKLLE
+2357 FEAKMTTKLLE
-2368 KILNLSSMRISN
+2368 KILNLSSKRISN

-2400 DKATLEKIIK
+2400 DKETLEKIIK
-2410 MVKSWVFSRTDLF
+2410 TVKNWVFSRTDLF

-2447 SKDFYQIIVDIFEDD
+2447 SKEFYQIIVDIFEDD

-2493 SILNNSLEKDIS
+2493 SILNNSLEMDIN

-2517 EYLADYPWLNQALQL
+2517 EFLADYPWLNQALQL
-2532 LFGAFEFD
+2532 LYGSFNFRAKLEFTD
-2540 RNIELLSDE
+2540 DE
-2549 YKLPPLESDR
+2549 NKLPPLTSFPYR
-2559 FKFSPQENTAED
+2559 H
-2571 DKDGDAMDVDRE
+2571 KDGMAIDSTNKSLQDLI
-2583 EKSTST
+2583 EKHNKFLTQTS
-2589 DDLNSLISKHFMF
+2589 D
-2602 LEKISSIT
+2602 IT
-2610 AGEILEP
+2610 AGTILEP
-2617 LIDMFYQSSQSIH
+2617 LIDMFYQSSETIH
-2630 RVWSIIFPIAFKSIP
+2630 NAWCTIFPVAFQSIP

-2650 DFTRFLVILLSKD
+2650 DFSRFLVILLSKD
-2663 YHTRQAD
+2663 YHTRQID
-2670 SRPNVIQSLL
+2670 SRPNVVQSLL
-2680 EGVARTNELQLPPF
+2680 EGISKCKEIQLPPF

-2703 NAWPQGIHILETIEK
+2703 NAWSQGINILENIETL
-2718 QSINGNA
+2718 SINGNA
-2725 EVREVTQDALAELYA
+2725 DVKEVTQDALAKLYA

-2746 MFYGLWRRRAKYSE
+2746 MFYGLWRRRAKYAE
-2760 TIAALS
+2760 TITALS

-2790 ALPYGESE
+2790 ALPYSESE

-2847 TLDQTVKSVMDV
+2847 TLDQTVKNVMDV

-2874 GYGQEKETLHDL
+2874 SFGQEKATLQDL

-2893 IQLALRKWHGLPTRF
+2893 IQLALRKWHGLPKRF
-2908 NNAHIPLLHTF
+2908 NDAHIPLLHTF

-2928 SQVYALLVTTNA
+2928 SQVYSSLVSTNA
-2940 ENLDAK
+2940 QNLDVK

-2959 RLPNIWDDINIWNDL
+2959 RLPNTWDDINIWNDL

-2985 NKVYMPFIPMLQQ
+2985 NKVYMPFIPILQQ
-2998 SNSGGNA
+2998 SNAGGNA

-3028 KHSMADVC
+3028 KHGMSDVC

-3054 FLKLKEQVKCHYQN
+3054 FLKLKEQVKCHYSN
-3068 PNELNTGLDVIRN
+3068 PNELNTGLDVISN

-3129 WAEWGMFNDR
+3129 WAEWGMFNDK
-3139 RFKEKPN
+3139 RFKENPN

-3172 LLARILWLISLDDV
+3172 LLARILWLISLDDA

-3210 SQLLTALS
+3210 PQLLASLS
-3218 YSEARL
+3218 HKEARL
-3224 VRQILIR
+3224 VKQILIR

-3247 KEDFAAKQRQFMD
+3247 KEDFAAKQRQFVELSRQTAKKSSEATSNGND
-3260 SRNSSNRA
+3260 STSNEKSTQKPSEDPKNENLNENDKDLKENASESNNSTETTQNLS
-3268 NITAPQK
+3268 Q
-3275 QDVKSEEKTNES
+3275 QESQKSE
-3287 IKSESTENAQNA
+3287 
-3299 SAGTTP
+3299 P
-3305 NATLAKDGSPPSSS
+3305 NAGNDESDPKSSKKSGSQSSS
-3319 APASSHQT
+3319 MPNTGKTSHQ
-3327 NGSPAASGSP
+3327 A
-3337 GTTAAASGAQ
+3337 
-3347 ATPSAPDARSSNPST
+3347 
-3362 SKPTPVPTPAATSG
+3362 
-3376 GAATPGSTTGVSG
+3376 
-3389 TNSTPGIKPQQTSAN
+3389 
-3404 GAVRQS
+3404 
-3410 WEHVEEIMGILK
+3410 WEHVDEIMGILK

-3480 STEANITRFAE
+3480 ITEANITRFAE

-3554 FEEIEVPGQYLLNKD
+3554 FEEIEVPGQYLFNKD
-3569 NNAHFV
+3569 NNTHFV
-3575 KIERFLPTLDLVRGT
+3575 KIERFLPTIDLARGT

-3614 AARHCR
+3614 TARHCR
-3620 REECVFQLFRIFGDT
+3620 REESLFQLFRIFGDT
-3635 LSRKVETRRRNI
+3635 LSKKVETRRRNI
-3647 QFTLPIAVPLSP
+3647 QFTLPVAVPLSP
-3659 HIRIINDDSKDITMQ
+3659 HIRIVNDDTRDVTMQ
-3674 KVYEDFCKRNG
+3674 KIYEDFCRKNG
-3685 KNRDEPFV
+3685 KSRDEPFI
-3693 YTVEKLRAAFDP
+3693 YTIEKLRAAFDP

-3714 IKVEILSAIQSLLVP
+3714 IKVEILSAIQTLLVP
-3729 STILKNYFIENYP
+3729 STVMKNYFIDLYP

-3770 NTRQPQKIHVNKGSG
+3770 NTRQPQKIHINKGTG
-3785 SVWTSDM
+3785 NVWTSDM

-3806 SRGGKPAPLFYNAE
+3806 QGGRTSPLFYNAE

-3846 ILAIG
+3846 ILVIA

-3873 ISWSIQQD
+3873 ISWCTQQD
-3881 PPRPIPQDSQ
+3881 PPRPIPQDKQ

-3896 RVNVDLIIKRVLSM
+3896 RINVELIIKRVM
-3910 GHISSGPSTSTQN
+3910 AIGHTSSSSSATSTQN
-3923 VLELIA
+3923 VLELIS

>member
-1 MAYIAQLDTFVSR
+1 MAYTEQLDTFVSR
-14 LNDDTDYKN
+14 LEDDAADYKA

-35 ETFNGAADYE
+35 ETFNGATEYE
-45 YFLKNLTPIFIKK
+45 YFLSHLVPVFLKK
-58 LKDVPVSFN
+58 LQEVPIAFTSQ
-67 SLSMEHKLR
+67 SPKHKLR
-76 NSVLEIIHRSIMNE
+76 NLILEIIHRSIMND
-90 TFQPYSEQ
+90 TFQPYAEQ
-98 ILETLTEIL
+98 ILTALTAIF
-107 VEENEDNG
+107 VDENEDNG
-115 VLCMKIITSLHKT
+115 VLCMKIITSLHKA
-128 YKANLSEKVQPF
+128 YKATLSEQVQPF
-140 VDIINEIYKN
+140 VEIINDIYDN
-150 MPQTVKDVFEE
+150 MADTVQDVFL
-161 DKTKDKEAES
+161 D
-171 SPTASETNGGK
+171 TAAPDDTSDA

-187 GVVGA
+187 PA
-192 GSFNDDS
+192 FAEENSS
-199 AQQPKTLARAM
+199 KPLARAM
-210 YSFKTLA
+210 HSFKTLA
-217 ECPITMVSLYSSY
+217 ECPITMVSLYLSY
-230 KNLVQTSLPTFLP
+230 KNLVLTSLPSFLP
-243 NIINILTLQVEQQ
+243 KIISILTLQVEHQQ
-256 KIFREEAEKE
+256 QYRDEVQLE
-266 GKITT
+266 GRTCT
-271 SISPQI
+271 SISPKI
-277 KNRQAFSD
+277 TNRQAYSD
-285 LILGQ
+285 FILGQ

-296 LAYVFIRGYANQQLG
+296 LAYVFIRGYANQHLAADQA
-311 QEQSKI
+311 KV

-333 SVARKE
+333 SIARKE

-353 TQFIPKIE
+353 SQFISKIE
-361 LLFDEKILIGEGL
+361 LLFDENILIGDGL
-374 TSFETLRP
+374 TAFETLRP

-417 DLLALTVQI
+417 DSLALTVQI

-466 NRKYDYTIR
+466 NRKYDYIIK
-475 KHNEFEK
+475 KHKEFEK
-482 KRAKKEIESKKAIQR
+482 KRIVKEAFSKKAISR
-497 YSSRKV
+497 YSSKRA
-503 DQLEE
+503 EIAGSPIE
-508 AKEDT
+508 ADEKTASFEDT
-513 IEDDKLLEFDIKDSQ
+513 EMDDFDDEKT
-528 SEQKAL
+528 AV
-534 EDLSINDDHDDIEMK
+534 NDDTAVVTTTDKTDEKPIE
-549 DVEKSD
+549 VSLTPEG
-555 TTETKPGTSSSE
+555 ELASE
-567 TIDIFNIEEL
+567 TQIVVDLFNIDEL
-577 SPISSSPANI
+577 SPITSSPTAS

-622 QPVPTDP
+622 QPAQADP
-629 KIAGQTVNYDKW
+629 KNAGQYVNYDKW

-668 FFSVSKSK
+668 FFSVAK
-676 PSIPTGKSFDFST
+676 PKPTTPAKAFDFST

-718 ASFNEIVTYELPF
+718 ASFNEIVSFELPF
-731 MFESMLENAAL
+731 LFESMLENAAL

-749 LASEITSANFSGIL
+749 LASEITSANFMGIL
-763 ISFLKSKLDE
+763 IAFLKSKLDQ
-773 LGRVE
+773 LGKVE
-778 LIKSNILIRL
+778 LVKSNILIRL

-800 TANESVILPHLNYL
+800 TANESVMLPHLNYL

-820 LATKAEE
+820 HATRAEE

-847 ENLYKEIMPILPVLL
+847 ESLYKEIMPILPVLL
-862 ESLNKMIANSR
+862 ESLNKMIVNSR

-899 NHLTRPL
+899 NYLTRPL
-906 VYALNGTQ
+906 VYALNGSQ
-914 ELVTQ
+914 ELVSQ

-944 DEVMAA
+944 DEIMAA

-964 SHTAIRI
+964 SHTSIRI

-976 GRNHKNFKPCQSLV
+976 GRNHKNFKPCNSLV
-990 FLGELDQEVNAL
+990 SQSELDQEINAL
-1002 FTIHGLNGEIPVS
+1002 FTVHGLNGEVPVS
-1015 ITPGIRS
+1015 ITPGVQS
-1022 AIDLLEDPRLK
+1022 AIKLLEDPRLK
-1033 IHYRISAFKYLSGI
+1033 VHYRISAFKYLSSI
-1047 LKLFIDTTKPGS
+1047 LKLFIDTTPIPLDFS
-1059 VDGQEYSK
+1059 AYILDCVSK
-1067 FLLRCI
+1067 LKAETI
-1073 ESLKSDVVSEGS
+1073 EDNMKLE
-1085 EIEGGIEL
+1085 E
-1093 SNSDIKDISKL
+1093 SNIKDVSKL
-1104 DRQQKLFLRLLE
+1104 ERQQKLFSRLLE
-1116 ILFFSISIPEL
+1116 LLFFSVSIPEV
-1127 KDEASELIDGITT
+1127 KEEANALIDGITT
-1140 HFTLIYVGTSVIDR
+1140 HFTLIYLSSSIILK
-1154 VKKERSFSVNDK
+1154 VKKDREFSVNDN
-1166 EGKCFI
+1166 EGQAYI
-1172 DETTF
+1172 TENAF
-1177 LNAINY
+1177 LNALNY

-1195 GIDLI
+1195 GIETI
-1200 KKIYETS
+1200 KHIYSATTT
-1207 VIIFGSDENALY
+1207 IFGSEEDALY
-1219 SPIFRTMFYKFTH
+1219 SPIFRSMFYKFTH

-1242 LGGILGLKTL
+1242 LGGILGLKTM
-1252 FEELRIPPSWFFKRQ
+1252 FEELGIPSSWFFKRQ
-1267 FELVRSVFF
+1267 FELVRSIFF

-1285 PYEVREL
+1285 PYEVRDL

-1297 IKILQ
+1297 LKILRD
-1302 ECNEKLTKE
+1302 CNTDISKE

-1320 LIGALVYDLAS
+1320 LVGALVYDLAS
-1331 ANPLVREVSQKSLK
+1331 ANPLVREVSQASFK
-1345 VLSDTTDVP
+1345 VLSETTSVP
-1354 IATIM
+1354 IATMM
-1359 GPCKLLLLT
+1359 GPCKQLLLT

-1391 FCLGLDNTFL
+1391 FCLNLDDTFL
-1401 TFNDELN
+1401 TFNEELN

-1431 HEYRTAKQL
+1431 YEHRTSKQL

-1482 KSTEIIH
+1482 KSTEIIN

-1520 LSDHKKLTI
+1520 LSDHKKLTV

-1569 IALQDLENN
+1569 LAGQDLENN
-1578 HTVQIVMAILNIFH
+1578 HTVQIVISILNIFH
-1592 LLPAKAYTFMEEIIG
+1592 LLPAKAYTFMEEIIS

-1620 NSPFRIP
+1620 NSPFRLP
-1627 VAKFLNRFPE
+1627 VSKFLNRFAE
-1637 NCIDYF
+1637 NCLEYYMA
-1643 TQNFKNRKLGSMLAS
+1643 NFKNRKLGNMLAF
-1658 FAGMK
+1658 FAGME
-1663 DCEKIRN
+1663 DCSKIRD
-1670 VAKERIQAIY
+1670 VAKEKMSEIFS
-1680 EDVVG
+1680 DVEN
-1685 ETDPEVK
+1685 ETSHEIK
-1692 VVKFANLVDLLE
+1692 VIKFANTIDLIE
-1704 SITTRDE
+1704 SISRYDDE
-1711 DWFNSLKE
+1711 WFNDQKE
-1719 LLLSVLKMIEQIV
+1719 LLLSC
-1732 ELKYNSALI
+1732 SAIIDDIGETKGQLQLA
-1741 SAAHFQADQSISKF
+1741 SSTHFQTDQSIAKLQTIVVRF
-1755 LNIIVNYLI
+1755 LVN
-1764 LNPSESS
+1764 NPHQADVVF
-1771 MTFSTIEM
+1771 TVVNR
-1779 LCSLKIKLPSELED
+1779 LCSLKIRIPAEIED
-1793 FIFKHIVC
+1793 FIFNTIVR
-1801 SDDISHRELY
+1801 SNDAERRLMY
-1811 LNNSIDFI
+1811 LSKCVDVITEPWSNLKAKIFFVKKIFNSVLMFEAQLSGNLEVFFQNEEAPEWLDKICTKI
-1819 TTDEKASLKTKIM
+1819 WKSTTD
-1832 CLKKIINSILLFEIL
+1832 IIS
-1847 KNGNADVFFKNDEWL
+1847 
-1862 NKVCNNI
+1862 
-1869 WRSTNDII
+1869 
-1877 TDHTSGTMDTYRFEL
+1877 DHTSGKMDSYRYEL
-1892 LEMTS
+1892 LEMTAV
-1897 ILLKWC
+1897 LLKWAP
-1903 TSSVSNYRKDII
+1903 TFIGDFRKDVI

-1928 TKQVAYVTTA
+1928 TKQVAYVTTSY
-1938 FFISAFEIPA
+1938 FISAYETPA

-1981 SERMNDV
+1981 ELRMVDT
-1988 EAPLSWLKW
+1988 ESPISWLKW

-2019 VHHPDLF
+2019 VQHPDLF

-2033 VSNIITA
+2033 LSNIITA

-2047 ANPALENQ
+2047 ANPAIENQ
-2055 VLAIELSELILKWE
+2055 VLAIELAELILKWE
-2069 TKGAKEKQ
+2069 RKAQTLKASDEKQ
-2077 EKQVEDGENIALENG
+2077 EN
-2092 ESKESDDIEVDQE
+2092 
-2105 ENQEENEENRVTR
+2105 
-2118 ADLVSDFT
+2118 SDFT
-2126 TSSNY
+2126 TSAGY
-2131 SIPFGQREACV
+2131 TIPFGQREACV

-2171 LLSPRHWSE
+2171 LLGPDHWSE
-2180 VSVKLTFF
+2180 VAVKLTFF

-2193 SNDLNSSNLLGYCLN
+2193 SNDLNLANLLGYCLN

-2213 GVVLEWKK
+2213 GVVLEWKL
-2221 SEWIVS
+2221 SQWIVS
-2227 NLGYLQKLL
+2227 NLAYLHQLL
-2236 EKCIKSDNHDIQE
+2236 EKCVKSDNHDIQE

-2259 QAINDEKGTLT
+2259 QAANDQRK
-2270 SVDDEEDEVKDFISL
+2270 DEEDEEVTSFVSL
-2285 LISTVSEDLGDMPSV
+2285 LTTTVSEDLGDTPSV
-2300 AAGVTLSWTLAN
+2300 AAAVTLSWTLAN
-2312 YRPSTLDSLLP
+2312 YRPATLDLLLP
-2323 LIMRTFSKLCKDHIT
+2323 MIMRTFGKLCKDHIT
-2338 ITHQGSQSSSSP
+2338 ITHQGSQTLSKETTST
-2350 KDSSNSE
+2350 E
-2357 FEARMTTKLLE
+2357 YEAKMTTRLLE
-2368 KILNLSSMRISN
+2368 KILRLLSMRISS

-2400 DKATLEKIIK
+2400 DKDTLEKIIRI
-2410 MVKSWVFSRTDLF
+2410 VKKWVFSRTDLF
-2423 PTTKEKAAILAKMM
+2423 PTTKEKAAILSKMM

-2447 SKDFYQIIVDIFEDD
+2447 SKEFYQIIVDIFEDD

-2473 EQPFLVGTRSADVS
+2473 EQPFLVGTRLADVS

-2493 SILNNSLEKDIS
+2493 SILDHSLEKDIC

-2517 EYLADYPWLNQALQL
+2517 EFLADYPWLNQALQL
-2532 LFGAFEFD
+2532 LYGAFDFEA
-2540 RNIELLSDE
+2540 
-2549 YKLPPLESDR
+2549 PLHLVAT
-2559 FKFSPQENTAED
+2559 ENRVAPVTAFPYAARD
-2571 DKDGDAMDVDRE
+2571 MDVDRE
-2583 EKSTST
+2583 PLTELL
-2589 DDLNSLISKHFMF
+2589 DKHQ
-2602 LEKISSIT
+2602 LWLQEVGHVT
-2610 AGEILEP
+2610 AGHVLEP
-2617 LIDMFYQSSQSIH
+2617 LIDMFYQSSATVH
-2630 RVWSIIFPIAFKSIP
+2630 RAWAAVFPVAFQAVP
-2645 RSEHL
+2645 RAEHL

-2663 YHTRQAD
+2663 YHTRQID
-2670 SRPNVIQSLL
+2670 SRPNVVQLLL
-2680 EGVARTNELQLPPF
+2680 EGIARCDELQLPPF
-2694 AIECLASNF
+2694 AVECLASGF
-2703 NAWPQGIHILETIEK
+2703 NAWLQGIHILENIEK
-2718 QSINGNA
+2718 QLVNGNA
-2725 EVREVTQDALAELYA
+2725 EVREVTQDALAKLYA

-2746 MFYGLWRRRAKYSE
+2746 MFYGLWRRRAKYLE
-2760 TIAALS
+2760 TITALLY
-2766 FEQIGLWDKAQQL
+2766 EQIGLWDKAQQL

-2790 ALPYGESE
+2790 ALPYGQSE

-2821 LAKHEGFS
+2821 LAKHEGFL

-2841 WNTDRE
+2841 WNTDRD
-2847 TLDQTVKSVMDV
+2847 TLEQTVKSVMDV

-2874 GYGQEKETLHDL
+2874 GFGQEKETLQDL
-2886 SKLCDEG
+2886 LKLCDEG
-2893 IQLALRKWHGLPTRF
+2893 IQLALRKWHGLPLRF
-2908 NNAHIPLLHTF
+2908 GAAHIPLLHTF

-2928 SQVYALLVTTNA
+2928 SQVYASLVSTNA
-2940 ENLDAK
+2940 QNLDSK

-2959 RLPNIWDDINIWNDL
+2959 RLPNTWDDINIWNDL

-2985 NKVYMPFIPMLQQ
+2985 NKVYMPFIPILQQ
-2998 SNSGGNA
+2998 SNNGGNA
-3005 NSYAYRGFHE
+3005 NLYAYRGFHE

-3036 INQLTKIYQL
+3036 ISQLTKIYQL

-3068 PNELNTGLDVIRN
+3068 PAELNTGLDVISN

-3100 MFLNKLNQKDEAN
+3100 MFLSKLGQKDEAN

-3129 WAEWGMFNDR
+3129 WAEWGLFNDR
-3139 RFKEKPN
+3139 RFKENPT

-3172 LLARILWLISLDDV
+3172 LLARILWLISLDD
-3186 SGTLAQAFDNFRGEV
+3186 SLGALAQAFDNFRGEV

-3210 SQLLTALS
+3210 PQLLLLLS
-3218 YSEARL
+3218 HKEARL
-3224 VRQILIR
+3224 VRQVLIR

-3247 KEDFAAKQRQFMD
+3247 KEDFAAKQRQFAELLRQKNGAEHPKPSD
-3260 SRNSSNRA
+3260 TPTDVETTKPELSESGDKKETSTTEEGSEGKA
-3268 NITAPQK
+3268 NDTS
-3275 QDVKSEEKTNES
+3275 KSE
-3287 IKSESTENAQNA
+3287 
-3299 SAGTTP
+3299 
-3305 NATLAKDGSPPSSS
+3305 DGPKGPP
-3319 APASSHQT
+3319 P
-3327 NGSPAASGSP
+3327 
-3337 GTTAAASGAQ
+3337 
-3347 ATPSAPDARSSNPST
+3347 
-3362 SKPTPVPTPAATSG
+3362 
-3376 GAATPGSTTGVSG
+3376 
-3389 TNSTPGIKPQQTSAN
+3389 
-3404 GAVRQS
+3404 AVRQS
-3410 WEHVEEIMGILK
+3410 WEHVDEIMGILK

-3427 LALSLESLVDQINQR
+3427 LALLLESLVDQINQR

-3480 STEANITRFAE
+3480 VTEANITRFAE
-3491 TVLPKQIRSEFE
+3491 TVLPKQIRAEFE
-3503 KDLVIGKPNLE
+3503 MDLVVGKPNLE
-3514 TYIIKLRK
+3514 TYIVKLRR

-3529 KLDRRFSEV
+3529 KLDRRFLEV

-3554 FEEIEVPGQYLLNKD
+3554 FEDIEVPGQYLLNKD
-3569 NNAHFV
+3569 SNLHFA
-3575 KIERFLPTLDLVRGT
+3575 KIERFLPTIDLARGT

-3620 REECVFQLFRIFGDT
+3620 REECIFQLFRIFGDT
-3635 LSRKVETRRRNI
+3635 LAKKVETRRRNI
-3647 QFTLPIAVPLSP
+3647 LFTLPVAVPLSP
-3659 HIRIINDDSKDITMQ
+3659 HIRIINDDSRDISMQ
-3674 KVYEDFCKRNG
+3674 KVYEDFCRKNG
-3685 KNRDEPFV
+3685 KNRDEPFI

-3714 IKVEILSAIQSLLVP
+3714 IRVEILSAIQALLVP
-3729 STILKNYFIENYP
+3729 STVLQNYFVDLYP

-3755 SQYASFIFSTYMMCV
+3755 LQYASFIFTTYMMCV
-3770 NTRQPQKIHVNKGSG
+3770 NTRQPQKIHVNRGSG
-3785 SVWTSDM
+3785 AVWTSDM
-3792 LPCKIASKNASLDG
+3792 LPCKIASKSALLDG
-3806 SRGGKPAPLFYNAE
+3806 LLGSRPAPLFYNAE
-3820 LVPFRLTPNIQK
+3820 MVPFRLTPNIQK
-3832 LIGETGLEGILSVY
+3832 LIGDLGLEGILSVY
-3846 ILAIG
+3846 ILAIA

-3859 DLEQYLTLFVRDEV
+3859 DLDQYLTLFVRDEV
-3873 ISWSIQQD
+3873 ISWCTQQD
-3881 PPRPIPQDSQ
+3881 PPRPIPQDTQ
-3891 LREIV
+3891 LREVV
-3896 RVNVDLIIKRVLSM
+3896 RVNVDLVIKRVMSM
-3910 GHISSGPSTSTQN
+3910 GHMSSGPNISTQN
-3923 VLELIA
+3923 VLELIS

>member
-1 MAYIAQLDTFVSR
+1 MAYTAQLDTFVAR
-14 LNDDTDYKN
+14 LGDDADYAAA
-23 SHSVLSELLDMI
+23 HLVLSELLDMV
-35 ETFNGAADYE
+35 ETFNGAAEYE
-45 YFLKNLTPIFIKK
+45 YFLSHLVPIFVRR
-58 LKDVPVSFN
+58 LEQVPVVFRSQAP
-67 SLSMEHKLR
+67 EHKLR
-76 NSVLEIIHRSIMNE
+76 NAILELIHRAIMND
-90 TFQPYSEQ
+90 TFRPYAEQ
-98 ILETLTEIL
+98 ILDTLTAIL
-107 VEENEDNG
+107 VTENEDNG
-115 VLCMKIITSLHKT
+115 VLCMKIITSLHKA
-128 YKANLSEKVQPF
+128 YKLSLGEKVQPF
-140 VDIINEIYKN
+140 VDVINQIYAN
-150 MPQTVKDVFEE
+150 MPLTVREVFAEGGAASAAAAAADAADAAAS
-161 DKTKDKEAES
+161 DK
-171 SPTASETNGGK
+171 P
-182 KEMSP
+182 
-187 GVVGA
+187 
-192 GSFNDDS
+192 
-199 AQQPKTLARAM
+199 LAPAM
-210 YSFKTLA
+210 RSFKTLA
-217 ECPITMVSLYSSY
+217 ECPITMVLLYSSY
-230 KNLVQTSLPTFLP
+230 KPLVQSLLPIFLP
-243 NIINILTLQVEQQ
+243 NIISILTLEVEQQ
-256 KIFREEAEKE
+256 RAFRMAAERD
-266 GKITT
+266 GRTTT
-271 SISPQI
+271 SILPAI
-277 KNRQAFSD
+277 HNRQAFSD

-290 VKAASF
+290 VKAALF
-296 LAYVFIRGYANQQLG
+296 LAYVFIRGYATQQLG
-311 QEQSKI
+311 PEQSKL

-339 LLHATRHILSTPFR
+339 LLHATRHILLTPFR
-353 TQFIPKIE
+353 VQFIPKIE
-361 LLFDEKILIGEGL
+361 MLFDEKILIGEGL
-374 TSFETLRP
+374 TLFETLRP

-395 RNELTPKQIWST
+395 RNELTPKQIWLT

-442 PNKLEGRQLFMI
+442 PNKMEGRQLFMI
-454 IIDSYAKRFQSL
+454 IIDLYATRFQSL
-466 NRKYDYTIR
+466 NRKYDYILS

-482 KRAKKEIESKKAIQR
+482 RRARKDAEGRRAIAR
-497 YSSRKV
+497 YSSGAEV
-503 DQLEE
+503 AE
-508 AKEDT
+508 AEAPA
-513 IEDDKLLEFDIKDSQ
+513 EAAEAAPA
-528 SEQKAL
+528 E
-534 EDLSINDDHDDIEMK
+534 
-549 DVEKSD
+549 
-555 TTETKPGTSSSE
+555 TTEAAAATSP
-567 TIDIFNIEEL
+567 TDLTVAEL
-577 SPISSSPANI
+577 SPISLSPVNT

-601 LMTFLKSVIFG
+601 LMTFLKLVIFG
-612 LKNCNPPVPP
+612 LKNCNPAVPP
-622 QPVPTDP
+622 QPLASDP
-629 KIAGQTVNYDKW
+629 KTAGQTVNYDRW
-641 NDSAKITSFEEVNI
+641 NDSAKITLHEEVNI
-655 LRNLFRGGISCLR
+655 LRHLFRGGISCLR
-668 FFSVSKSK
+668 FFSVKLK
-676 PSIPTGKSFDFST
+676 PAIQPKGKLFDFST

-695 ITSSKEEK
+695 ITSLKEEK
-703 DLMEIFATIFIHIDP
+703 DLMEIFATIYIHIDP
-718 ASFNEIVTYELPF
+718 ASFNEIVTSELPF
-731 MFESMLENAAL
+731 MFELMLENAAL

-749 LASEITSANFSGIL
+749 LASEITSANFLGIL
-763 ISFLKSKLDE
+763 ISFLRSKLDQ
-773 LGRVE
+773 LGKVE
-778 LIKSNILIRL
+778 LVKSNILIRL

-800 TANESVILPHLNYL
+800 TVNEGVILPHLNHL
-814 ILESLK
+814 ILESLR

-899 NHLTRPL
+899 NYLTRPL
-906 VYALNGTQ
+906 VFALNGLQ

-944 DEVMAA
+944 DEIMAA
-950 LWKHLE
+950 LWRHLE

-964 SHTAIRI
+964 LHTAIRI

-976 GRNHKNFKPCQSLV
+976 GRNHKNFKPRNDLV
-990 FLGELDQEVNAL
+990 FEGELEQNISAL
-1002 FTIHGLNGEIPVS
+1002 FLIDGLSGEVPVS
-1015 ITPGIRS
+1015 ITPGIIS

-1033 IHYRISAFKYLSGI
+1033 IHYRISAFKYLSAI
-1047 LKLFIDTTKPGS
+1047 LKLFINTAVPPH
-1059 VDGQEYSK
+1059 YAR
-1067 FLLRCI
+1067 FLAQCV
-1073 ESLKSDVVSEGS
+1073 ESLKCERLVPDEDEGAPAAPA
-1085 EIEGGIEL
+1085 ETTVALTPLGIT
-1093 SNSDIKDISKL
+1093 DMAKL
-1104 DRQQKLFLRLLE
+1104 DRQQRLFLRLLE
-1116 ILFFSISIPEL
+1116 ILFFSVSIPEL
-1127 KDEASELIDGITT
+1127 KDEASRLIDGVTT
-1140 HFTLIYVGTSVIDR
+1140 HFTLLYTSAAVVDR
-1154 VKKERSFSVNDK
+1154 VKKERAFSVNDN
-1166 EGKCFI
+1166 EGRAYI

-1177 LNAINY
+1177 LGAINY
-1183 ALSFWDKDVRQK
+1183 ALSFWNKDVRQK

-1200 KKIYETS
+1200 KQVYRAL
-1207 VIIFGSDENALY
+1207 VVVFGSDEDALY
-1219 SPIFRTMFYKFTH
+1219 LPIFRTMFYKFTH
-1232 CCYNEYYHTK
+1232 CCYNEFYHAK

-1252 FEELRIPPSWFFKRQ
+1252 FEELPIPPSWFFKRQ
-1267 FELVRSVFF
+1267 FELVRLVFF

-1285 PYEVREL
+1285 PFEVRQL
-1292 AKDLV
+1292 AKELV
-1297 IKILQ
+1297 LRILR
-1302 ECNEKLTKE
+1302 ECNEGVAKE
-1311 TILEKPFQT
+1311 AVLEKSFQT

-1331 ANPLVREVSQKSLK
+1331 ANPLVREVSATALQ
-1345 VLSDTTDVP
+1345 VLADTTGVP

-1359 GPCKLLLLT
+1359 DPCKQLLLT

-1418 DAEDESLANVHRL
+1418 DADDESLANVHRL
-1431 HEYRTAKQL
+1431 HEYRTLKQL

-1455 TKPDFSLGSLAEARI
+1455 TKPDFLLGLLAEARI

-1489 AAHLGLKS
+1489 AAHLGLKLL
-1497 SLQENAKLPKEL
+1497 LQENAKLPKEL

-1520 LSDHKKLTI
+1520 LLDHRKLTV

-1543 SYFRVEIGRKL
+1543 LYFRVEIGRKL

-1592 LLPAKAYTFMEEIIG
+1592 LLPAKAYTFMDEIIE

-1620 NSPFRIP
+1620 SSPFRVP
-1627 VAKFLNRFPE
+1627 VSKFLNRFPDKCLE
-1637 NCIDYF
+1637 HY
-1643 TQNFKNRKLGSMLAS
+1643 TKNFKNRKLGNMLAS
-1658 FAGMK
+1658 FAAMP
-1663 DCEKIRN
+1663 DCDKIRE
-1670 VAKERIQAIY
+1670 VAKPEIAAILS
-1680 EDVVG
+1680 DIGG
-1685 ETDPEVK
+1685 EPDPENK
-1692 VVKFANLVDLLE
+1692 VTKFANLVDLFAA
-1704 SITTRDE
+1704 IAQNDRTWFATQRDT
-1711 DWFNSLKE
+1711 
-1719 LLLSVLKMIEQIV
+1719 LSVILVLLEEIVALK
-1732 ELKYNSALI
+1732 N
-1741 SAAHFQADQSISKF
+1741 AAPLVSPTHFQADQAINKLLRLIVDF
-1755 LNIIVNYLI
+1755 LEMQPASDLVFETIERLCVLKWAVPAEFDTYVFEHIVSASSVEQRVSYLI
-1764 LNPSESS
+1764 ESVDFVTNES
-1771 MTFSTIEM
+1771 KN
-1779 LCSLKIKLPSELED
+1779 LKAK
-1793 FIFKHIVC
+1793 IVV
-1801 SDDISHRELY
+1801 
-1811 LNNSIDFI
+1811 
-1819 TTDEKASLKTKIM
+1819 
-1832 CLKKIINSILLFEIL
+1832 LKKIVNATLLYEIDRT
-1847 KNGNADVFFKNDEWL
+1847 GHANALFADSSWL
-1862 NKVCNNI
+1862 NKVCNEI

-1877 TDHTSGTMDTYRFEL
+1877 TSHTSGIMDSYRFEL

-1903 TSSVSNYRKDII
+1903 TEAVADYRKDVI
-1915 KFSWNYIKLEDNI
+1915 KFSWNYIKLEDNV

-1938 FFISAFEIPA
+1938 FFISAFDIPA

-1981 SERMNDV
+1981 ADRMVDA
-1988 EAPLSWLKW
+1988 ESPMSWLKW

-2026 FVAREHF
+2026 FIAREHF

-2055 VLAIELSELILKWE
+2055 VLAIELLELILKWE
-2069 TKGAKEKQ
+2069 TKAAALKQ
-2077 EKQVEDGENIALENG
+2077 QKDED
-2092 ESKESDDIEVDQE
+2092 VDME
-2105 ENQEENEENRVTR
+2105 T
-2118 ADLVSDFT
+2118 APPDSDFA
-2126 TSSNY
+2126 TSANY

-2171 LLSPRHWSE
+2171 LLSPQHWSE

-2193 SNDLNSSNLLGYCLN
+2193 SNDLNSPNLLGYCLN

-2213 GVVLEWKK
+2213 GVVLEWKR

-2227 NLGYLQKLL
+2227 NLAYLQKLL

-2249 VLQRVLRIIL
+2249 VSQKVLRIIL
-2259 QAINDEKGTLT
+2259 LAINAERGSLSTA
-2270 SVDDEEDEVKDFISL
+2270 DEEEEEVKEFISL
-2285 LISTVSEDLGDMPSV
+2285 LTLTVAKDLGDMPSV

-2312 YRPSTLDSLLP
+2312 YRPATLDSLLP

-2338 ITHQGSQSSSSP
+2338 ITHQGSLLPSS

-2357 FEARMTTKLLE
+2357 FEAKMTTKLLE

-2400 DKATLEKIIK
+2400 DKNTLEKIIK
-2410 MVKSWVFSRTDLF
+2410 IVRSWVFSRTDLF
-2423 PTTKEKAAILAKMM
+2423 PTTKEKAAILSKMM
-2437 VFEIRGEPTL
+2437 VFEVRGEPTL
-2447 SKDFYQIIVDIFEDD
+2447 SRDFYQIIVDIFEDD

-2473 EQPFLVGTRSADVS
+2473 EQPFLVGTRSADVA
-2487 IRRKLM
+2487 IRRKLI
-2493 SILNNSLEKDIS
+2493 SILNASLERDIS

-2532 LFGAFEFD
+2532 LFGAFKFD
-2540 RNIELLSDE
+2540 QKVALVADE
-2549 YKLPPLESDR
+2549 YRLPPLELDR
-2559 FKFSPQENTAED
+2559 FHFGAD
-2571 DKDGDAMDVDRE
+2571 DAMAVDLSAALDAMLAEHGRFLGE
-2583 EKSTST
+2583 ISRTS
-2589 DDLNSLISKHFMF
+2589 
-2602 LEKISSIT
+2602 

-2617 LIDMFYQSSQSIH
+2617 LIDMFYQSSQTVH
-2630 RVWSIIFPIAFKSIP
+2630 RTWAAVFPIAFKLIP
-2645 RSEHL
+2645 RGEHL
-2650 DFTRFLVILLSKD
+2650 EFTRFLVILLSKD
-2663 YHTRQAD
+2663 YQTRQID
-2670 SRPNVIQSLL
+2670 NRPNVIQSLL
-2680 EGVARTNELQLPPF
+2680 EGIARTEELQLPPF
-2694 AIECLASNF
+2694 AVECLASNF
-2703 NAWPQGIHILETIEK
+2703 NAWLQGIHILETIER

-2725 EVREVTQDALAELYA
+2725 DIREVTQDALAKLYA
-2740 TLKEDD
+2740 TLKEEDV
-2746 MFYGLWRRRAKYSE
+2746 FYGLWRRRAKYSE

-2766 FEQIGLWDKAQQL
+2766 FEQVGLWDKAQQL

-2798 YALWEDHWILCA
+2798 YLLWEDHWILCA

-2841 WNTDRE
+2841 WNADRE
-2847 TLDQTVKSVMDV
+2847 TLEQTVKSVMDV

-2874 GYGQEKETLHDL
+2874 GYGQERETLHDL

-2928 SQVYALLVTTNA
+2928 SQVYASLVLTNA
-2940 ENLDAK
+2940 QNLDVK
-2946 SQELKRVLQVWRE
+2946 LQELKRVLQVWRE
-2959 RLPNIWDDINIWNDL
+2959 RLPNIWDDIIIWNDL
-2974 VTWRQHAFQVI
+2974 ITWRQHAFQVI
-2985 NKVYMPFIPMLQQ
+2985 NTVYMPFIPMLQQ
-2998 SNSGGNA
+2998 SNAGGNA
-3005 NSYAYRGFHE
+3005 NSYAYRGYHE

-3028 KHSMADVC
+3028 KHNMPEVC

-3068 PNELNTGLDVIRN
+3068 PNELNTGLDVISN

-3139 RFKEKPN
+3139 RFKENPN

-3172 LLARILWLISLDDV
+3172 LLARILWLISLDNPL
-3186 SGTLAQAFDNFRGEV
+3186 GTLAQAFDNFRGEV
-3201 PVWYWITFI
+3201 PVWYWISFI

-3218 YSEARL
+3218 YPEARL
-3224 VRQILIR
+3224 ARQILIR

-3247 KEDFAAKQRQFMD
+3247 KEDFAAKQRQYMD
-3260 SRNSSNRA
+3260 SRHTSSRNS
-3268 NITAPQK
+3268 IIKEGTP
-3275 QDVKSEEKTNES
+3275 
-3287 IKSESTENAQNA
+3287 KSESLKEE
-3299 SAGTTP
+3299 
-3305 NATLAKDGSPPSSS
+3305 AKAVDS
-3319 APASSHQT
+3319 APGSAAPTPVPPAGDATAST
-3327 NGSPAASGSP
+3327 AGVPAP
-3337 GTTAAASGAQ
+3337 TPAAASPG
-3347 ATPSAPDARSSNPST
+3347 ATPGAPGAPGAPSALGAASAPDAAGAPNAPDAPGGTPAAGANGATPGASASGVNGATPG
-3362 SKPTPVPTPAATSG
+3362 PTPTPALAPRASN
-3376 GAATPGSTTGVSG
+3376 PGTT
-3389 TNSTPGIKPQQTSAN
+3389 
-3404 GAVRQS
+3404 RQS

-3453 LGVALLNDGVQYL
+3453 LGVALLNDGVQYI

-3473 DDAKLPP
+3473 DDAKIPLA
-3480 STEANITRFAE
+3480 TEANITRFAE
-3491 TVLPKQIRSEFE
+3491 TVLPKQIRLEFE

-3514 TYIIKLRK
+3514 TYIKKLRK

-3529 KLDRRFSEV
+3529 KLDRRFLEV

-3590 NACYKRLKIRG
+3590 NACYKRMKIRG

-3620 REECVFQLFRIFGDT
+3620 REESVFQLFRIFGDT

-3659 HIRIINDDSKDITMQ
+3659 HIRIVNDDARDITMQ
-3674 KVYEDFCKRNG
+3674 KVYEDFCRRHG
-3685 KNRDEPFV
+3685 KSRDEPFV
-3693 YTVEKLRAAFDP
+3693 YMVEKLRAAFDP

-3729 STILKNYFIENYP
+3729 STVLKNYFVELYP

-3755 SQYASFIFSTYMMCV
+3755 AQYASFIFLTYMMCV
-3770 NTRQPQKIHVNKGSG
+3770 NTRQPQKIHVNKGLG
-3785 SVWTSDM
+3785 SVWTLDM
-3792 LPCKIASKNASLDG
+3792 LPCKIASKNALLDG
-3806 SRGGKPAPLFYNAE
+3806 LQGKPAPLFYNAE

-3832 LIGETGLEGILSVY
+3832 LIGETGMEGILLVY
-3846 ILAIG
+3846 VLSIG
-3851 RALTEPES
+3851 RALTEPEL

-3873 ISWSIQQD
+3873 VLWLAQHERAAPLD
-3881 PPRPIPQDSQ
+3881 AQ
-3891 LREIV
+3891 LREVV
-3896 RVNVDLIIKRVLSM
+3896 RVNVDLIIKRVMAM
-3910 GHISSGPSTSTQN
+3910 GRIPPGATTATQN
-3923 VLELIA
+3923 VLELIL

>member
-1 MAYIAQLDTFVSR
+1 MSYSAQLDAFVVR
-14 LNDDTDYKN
+14 LNDDGGDYRAA
-23 SHSVLSELLDMI
+23 HSVLSELLDMI
-35 ETFNGAADYE
+35 ETFNGAAEYE
-45 YFLKNLTPIFIKK
+45 YFLTHLVPIFIKN
-58 LKDVPVSFN
+58 LHDVPISFI
-67 SLSMEHKLR
+67 SSSPEHKLR
-76 NSVLEIIHRSIMNE
+76 NSILEILHRSIMNE
-90 TFQPYSEQ
+90 TFQPFAGD
-98 ILETLTEIL
+98 ILDALTAIL
-107 VEENEDNG
+107 VDENEDNG
-115 VLCMKIITSLHKT
+115 VLCMKIITSLHKA
-128 YKANLSEKVQPF
+128 YKAQLSEKVQPF
-140 VDIINEIYKN
+140 VEIINTIYGN
-150 MPQTVKDVFEE
+150 MPQTVQDVFNSGNNNSN
-161 DKTKDKEAES
+161 S
-171 SPTASETNGGK
+171 STSNNADATTSNNDDSSTR
-182 KEMSP
+182 EMSP
-187 GVVGA
+187 A
-192 GSFNDDS
+192 FDENS
-199 AQQPKTLARAM
+199 AKTLNKAM
-210 YSFKTLA
+210 FSFKTLA

-230 KNLVQTSLPTFLP
+230 KTLVQSSLPEFLP
-243 NIINILTLQVEQQ
+243 KIIEILMLQVDEQ
-256 KIFREEAEKE
+256 KEYREEGSAKNNV
-266 GKITT
+266 TT
-271 SISPQI
+271 SISPNI
-277 KNRQAFSD
+277 RNRQAYSD
-285 LILGQ
+285 FILGQ

-296 LAYVFIRGYANQQLG
+296 LAYVFIRAYANQHLTP
-311 QEQSKI
+311 EQSKV

-361 LLFDEKILIGEGL
+361 LLFDEKILIGDGL

-407 VRIYCDLLKD
+407 VIIYCDLLKD
-417 DLLALTVQI
+417 DSLALTVQI

-433 NLVERIMKL
+433 NLVDRIMKL

-454 IIDSYAKRFQSL
+454 IIDSYAKRFESL
-466 NRKYDYTIR
+466 NRKYEYIIS

-482 KRAKKEIESKKAIQR
+482 KRGIKEVEAKKAIAR
-497 YSSRKV
+497 YSSRI
-503 DQLEE
+503 EE
-508 AKEDT
+508 ALDDLDKEGEVKNEIVDVDMDLDHTEKSNGSEVRT
-513 IEDDKLLEFDIKDSQ
+513 IAAISNGTSDKTSDAGDKSDQ
-528 SEQKAL
+528 SE
-534 EDLSINDDHDDIEMK
+534 EEIFIDL
-549 DVEKSD
+549 
-555 TTETKPGTSSSE
+555 
-567 TIDIFNIEEL
+567 FNIESF
-577 SPISSSPANI
+577 SPITSSQNAST
-587 NSDLLKDA
+587 SDLLKDA

-612 LKNCNPPVPP
+612 LKSCNPPVPP
-622 QPVPTDP
+622 QPTSSDP
-629 KIAGQTVNYDKW
+629 KTSGQTVNYEKW
-641 NDSAKITSFEEVNI
+641 NDSAKLRSFEEVNV
-655 LRNLFRGGISCLR
+655 LRALFRGGISCLR
-668 FFSVSKSK
+668 FFSVAKSK
-676 PSIPTGKSFDFST
+676 PSLAQAKAFDFST

-718 ASFNEIVTYELPF
+718 ASFNEIVSSELPF
-731 MFESMLENAAL
+731 MFESMLDNAAL

-749 LASEITSANFSGIL
+749 LASEITSANFSSIL
-763 ISFLKSKLDE
+763 IAFLRENLDQ
-773 LGRVE
+773 LGKVE
-778 LIKSNILIRL
+778 LVKSNILIRL

-800 TANESVILPHLNYL
+800 TANEGVILPHLNYL

-820 LATKAEE
+820 FATKAEE

-862 ESLNKMIANSR
+862 ENLNKMIANAR

-906 VYALNGTQ
+906 VYALNGSQ
-914 ELVTQ
+914 ELVSQ

-944 DEVMAA
+944 DEIMAA

-976 GRNHKNFKPCQSLV
+976 GRNHKHFKPTNTLVTQS
-990 FLGELDQEVNAL
+990 ELDQEVQAL
-1002 FTIHGLNGEIPVS
+1002 FQIHGLNGSVPVS
-1015 ITPGIRS
+1015 ITPGVQS
-1022 AIDLLEDPRLK
+1022 AIKLLEDPRLK
-1033 IHYRISAFKYLSGI
+1033 VHYRISAFKYLSSI
-1047 LKLFIDTTKPGS
+1047 LKLFIDTTPIPADYPEYIRNS
-1059 VDGQEYSK
+1059 VAY
-1067 FLLRCI
+1067 L
-1073 ESLKSDVVSEGS
+1073 SDEKNENSMPLE
-1085 EIEGGIEL
+1085 E
-1093 SNSDIKDISKL
+1093 SDIKDVSTL
-1104 DRQQKLFLRLLE
+1104 DRQQQLFSRLLE
-1116 ILFFSISIPEL
+1116 ILFFSVSVPEL
-1127 KDEASELIDGITT
+1127 KEEANKLIDGITT
-1140 HFTLIYVGTSVIDR
+1140 HFTLLYLGTSVIEK
-1154 VKKERSFSVNDK
+1154 VKKVRPFSVNDN
-1166 EGKCFI
+1166 EGKAYI
-1172 DETTF
+1172 NETVI
-1177 LNAINY
+1177 LNALNY
-1183 ALSFWDKDVRQK
+1183 ALSFWDKDVRAK
-1195 GIDLI
+1195 GIDTI
-1200 KKIYETS
+1200 RKIYSTT
-1207 VIIFGSDENALY
+1207 VTIFGSRDAALY
-1219 SPIFRTMFYKFTH
+1219 SPVFRSMFYKFTH
-1232 CCYNEYYHTK
+1232 CCYNEYYYSK
-1242 LGGILGLKTL
+1242 LGGILGLTTM
-1252 FEELRIPPSWFFKRQ
+1252 FEDLGIPPKWFFKRQ
-1267 FELVRSVFF
+1267 FELVRSIFF

-1285 PYEVREL
+1285 PFEVRES
-1292 AKDLV
+1292 AKKLV
-1297 IKILQ
+1297 LKLLHD
-1302 ECNEKLTKE
+1302 CNKDLTKE
-1311 TILEKPFQT
+1311 VILEKPVQT
-1320 LIGALVYDLAS
+1320 LVGALVYDLAS
-1331 ANPLVREVSQKSLK
+1331 ANPHVREVSQESLK
-1345 VLSDTTDVP
+1345 VLSDTTGVP

-1359 GPCKLLLLT
+1359 GPCKHLLLT

-1391 FCLGLDNTFL
+1391 FCLDLPDTFL
-1401 TFNDELN
+1401 TFNEELN

-1431 HEYRTAKQL
+1431 YEYRTSKQL

-1482 KSTEIIH
+1482 KSTEIIN
-1489 AAHLGLKS
+1489 AAHLGLQS

-1520 LSDHKKLTI
+1520 LSDHKKLTVP
-1529 SGLEALARLLELLI
+1529 GLEALARLLELLI

-1569 IALQDLENN
+1569 IAGQDLENN

-1592 LLPAKAYTFMEEIIG
+1592 LLPPKAYTFMEEIIN

-1620 NSPFRIP
+1620 NSPFRLP
-1627 VAKFLNRFPE
+1627 VSKFLNRFAE
-1637 NCIDYF
+1637 NCIDYYI
-1643 TQNFKNRKLGSMLAS
+1643 TNFKNRKLGNTLAS
-1658 FAGMK
+1658 IAGMEGC
-1663 DCEKIRN
+1663 DKIRT
-1670 VAKERIQAIY
+1670 VAKEKFAAIL
-1680 EDVVG
+1680 EDVQN
-1685 ETDPEVK
+1685 ESQDEVK
-1692 VVKFANLVDLLE
+1692 VVKFANTIDLLK
-1704 SITTRDE
+1704 SIAKYETE
-1711 DWFNSLKE
+1711 WFDSQKE
-1719 LLLSVLKMIEQIV
+1719 LLLTLSKLVDRIV
-1732 ELKYNSALI
+1732 EIRDSSPLI
-1741 SAAHFQADQSISKF
+1741 SAAHFQADQAIDKLSGVVVEYLERNKVEIDIVFNVVDRHSK
-1755 LNIIVNYLI
+1755 LK
-1764 LNPSESS
+1764 
-1771 MTFSTIEM
+1771 
-1779 LCSLKIKLPSELED
+1779 LKIPNQLED
-1793 FIFKHIVC
+1793 FIFDNIVR
-1801 SDDISHRELY
+1801 SKDVEYREKY
-1811 LNNSIDFI
+1811 LNKCIDFV
-1819 TTDEKASLKTKIM
+1819 TEATPNLKSKIFFLRKVF
-1832 CLKKIINSILLFEIL
+1832 CSILIYESEKVGKID
-1847 KNGNADVFFKNDEWL
+1847 AFFKNSESVETSPQWL
-1862 NKVCNNI
+1862 QKICSSI
-1869 WRSTNDII
+1869 WKSTNDII
-1877 TDHTSGTMDTYRFEL
+1877 TDHTSGKMDSYRYAL
-1892 LEMTS
+1892 LEVTAL
-1897 ILLKWC
+1897 LLKLAP
-1903 TSSVSNYRKDII
+1903 TFISSFRKDIV

-1928 TKQVAYVTTA
+1928 TKQVAYVTTSY
-1938 FFISAFEIPA
+1938 FISAYETPA

-1967 HLVRQALD
+1967 HLVKQALD

-1981 SERMNDV
+1981 SERMVVDV
-1988 EAPLSWLKW
+1988 DSPDSWLKW
-1997 PRRVISED
+1997 PRRILSED

-2019 VHHPDLF
+2019 VQHPDLF

-2047 ANPALENQ
+2047 ANPAIENQ
-2055 VLAIELSELILKWE
+2055 VLAIELAELILKWE
-2069 TKGAKEKQ
+2069 RKAKQQSRLLKQTNGSITHKEGADDDNMDVDASEETADVKEEKDEDKDDSSEDTKVDELDEIKKEN
-2077 EKQVEDGENIALENG
+2077 D
-2092 ESKESDDIEVDQE
+2092 
-2105 ENQEENEENRVTR
+2105 
-2118 ADLVSDFT
+2118 DFT
-2126 TSSNY
+2126 TSPGY
-2131 SIPFGQREACV
+2131 TIPFGQREACV

-2171 LLSPRHWSE
+2171 LLSPDHWSE

-2227 NLGYLQKLL
+2227 NLPYLHKLL

-2259 QAINDEKGTLT
+2259 QAINDQRE
-2270 SVDDEEDEVKDFISL
+2270 SDEDDDEDEDVRDFISL
-2285 LISTVSEDLGDMPSV
+2285 LSSTVNEDLGDMPSV

-2323 LIMRTFSKLCKDHIT
+2323 SIMKTFNKLCKDHIT
-2338 ITHQGSQSSSSP
+2338 ITHQGSQSSS
-2350 KDSSNSE
+2350 KDSSSSE
-2357 FEARMTTKLLE
+2357 YEAKMTTRLLE

-2380 LGDQRRIF
+2380 LGDQRRNF

-2400 DKATLEKIIK
+2400 DKDTLEKIIK
-2410 MVKSWVFSRTDLF
+2410 IVKNWVFSRTDLF
-2423 PTTKEKAAILAKMM
+2423 PTTKEKAVILSKMM

-2447 SKDFYQIIVDIFEDD
+2447 SKEFYQIIVDIFEDD

-2517 EYLADYPWLNQALQL
+2517 EFLADYPWLNQALQL
-2532 LFGAFEFD
+2532 LYGSFNFD
-2540 RNIELLSDE
+2540 KRLEIVEGENKLAPLITLPVPSREKKMQEDGNPIKDEGDKKPQDEDQEMDGEGNKMEIED
-2549 YKLPPLESDR
+2549 
-2559 FKFSPQENTAED
+2559 
-2571 DKDGDAMDVDRE
+2571 E
-2583 EKSTST
+2583 EKGKKKEEGPASTTVSLE
-2589 DDLNSLISKHFMF
+2589 DLLAKHNEF
-2602 LEKISSIT
+2602 LVNVSDVT
-2610 AGEILEP
+2610 AGDVLEP
-2617 LIDMFYQSSQSIH
+2617 LIDLFYQSTDAIH
-2630 RVWSIIFPIAFKSIP
+2630 RAWASLFPIAFTSIP

-2663 YHTRQAD
+2663 YHTRQID

-2680 EGVARTNELQLPPF
+2680 EGIARCDGLQLPPF
-2694 AIECLASNF
+2694 AVECLASNF
-2703 NAWPQGIHILETIEK
+2703 NSWSQGIHILENIEE
-2718 QSINGNA
+2718 QSVNGNA
-2725 EVREVTQDALAELYA
+2725 EVREVTQDALAKLYA

-2760 TIAALS
+2760 TISALS
-2766 FEQIGLWDKAQQL
+2766 YEQIGLWDKAQQL

-2810 EKLQHWDILTE
+2810 EKLQHWDILTD
-2821 LAKHEGFS
+2821 LARHENFS

-2841 WNTDRE
+2841 WYNDRE
-2847 TLDQTVKSVMDV
+2847 TLDSTIKNVMDV

-2864 QVFETFLCLQ
+2864 QIFETFLCLQ
-2874 GYGQEKETLHDL
+2874 GFGQEKETLQDL
-2886 SKLCDEG
+2886 SRLCDEG
-2893 IQLALRKWHGLPTRF
+2893 IQLALRKWHGLPQRF

-2928 SQVYALLVTTNA
+2928 SQVYASLVTTNA
-2940 ENLDAK
+2940 QNLDVK

-2985 NKVYMPFIPMLQQ
+2985 NKVYMPFIPILQQ

-3028 KHSMADVC
+3028 KHNMSEVC
-3036 INQLTKIYQL
+3036 IKELARIYQL

-3068 PNELNTGLDVIRN
+3068 PNELNTGLDVISN

-3139 RFKEKPN
+3139 RFKENPN

-3172 LLARILWLISLDDV
+3172 LLARILWLISLDDS
-3186 SGTLAQAFDNFRGEV
+3186 SGTLAQAFEDFRGEV

-3210 SQLLTALS
+3210 PQLLTSLS
-3218 YSEARL
+3218 HKEAKLARQVL
-3224 VRQILIR
+3224 VR

-3247 KEDFAAKQRQFMD
+3247 KEDFAAQQRQAVELARQQAAAQNGGHSKGGD
-3260 SRNSSNRA
+3260 KNADNSNKIEEENSTDD
-3268 NITAPQK
+3268 I
-3275 QDVKSEEKTNES
+3275 EKTEANGIES
-3287 IKSESTENAQNA
+3287 VQTGAQ
-3299 SAGTTP
+3299 
-3305 NATLAKDGSPPSSS
+3305 SPPK
-3319 APASSHQT
+3319 PT
-3327 NGSPAASGSP
+3327 G
-3337 GTTAAASGAQ
+3337 
-3347 ATPSAPDARSSNPST
+3347 PST
-3362 SKPTPVPTPAATSG
+3362 NTGPVPNVVKPAIPT
-3376 GAATPGSTTGVSG
+3376 
-3389 TNSTPGIKPQQTSAN
+3389 
-3404 GAVRQS
+3404 AVRQAL
-3410 WEHVEEIMGILK
+3410 EHVEEIMGILK

-3480 STEANITRFAE
+3480 VTEANITKFAE
-3491 TVLPKQIRSEFE
+3491 TVLPKQIRAEFE
-3503 KDLVIGKPNLE
+3503 KDLVVGKPNLE
-3514 TYIIKLRK
+3514 TYITKLRK

-3529 KLDRRFSEV
+3529 KLDRRFTEV

-3554 FEEIEVPGQYLLNKD
+3554 FEDIEIPGQYLLNKD
-3569 NNAHFV
+3569 NNSHFV
-3575 KIERFLPTLDLVRGT
+3575 KIERFLPTIGLARGT
-3590 NACYKRLKIRG
+3590 NACYKRLRIRG
-3601 HDGSL
+3601 NDGSL
-3606 HAFAVQFP
+3606 HTFAVQFP

-3620 REECVFQLFRIFGDT
+3620 REECIFQLFRIFNDT
-3635 LSRKVETRRRNI
+3635 ISRKVETRRRNI
-3647 QFTLPIAVPLSP
+3647 QFTLPTAVPLSP
-3659 HIRIINDDSKDITMQ
+3659 HIRIISDDARDVTMQ
-3674 KVYEDFCKRNG
+3674 KVYEDYCRRNG
-3685 KNRDEPFV
+3685 KSRDEPFV
-3693 YTVEKLRAAFDP
+3693 YTIEKLRAAFDQ

-3714 IKVEILSAIQSLLVP
+3714 IRVEILSAIQALLVP
-3729 STILKNYFIENYP
+3729 STVLKNYFVELYP

-3755 SQYASFIFSTYMMCV
+3755 SQYASFIFTTYMMCV

-3792 LPCKIASKNASLDG
+3792 LPCKIASKSALVDNPSG
-3806 SRGGKPAPLFYNAE
+3806 RPAPLFYNAE
-3820 LVPFRLTPNIQK
+3820 MVPFRLTPNIQK
-3832 LIGETGLEGILSVY
+3832 LIGETSLEGVLAVY
-3846 ILAIG
+3846 ILCIA

-3859 DLEQYLTLFVRDEV
+3859 DLEQFLTLFVRDEV
-3873 ISWSIQQD
+3873 ISWCAQQD
-3881 PPRPIPQDSQ
+3881 PPRTIPQDKQ
-3891 LREIV
+3891 LRETV
-3896 RVNVDLIIKRVLSM
+3896 RINVDLIIKRVVSI
-3910 GHISSGPSTSTQN
+3910 GHISSGGNVATQN
-3923 VLELIA
+3923 VLELIS